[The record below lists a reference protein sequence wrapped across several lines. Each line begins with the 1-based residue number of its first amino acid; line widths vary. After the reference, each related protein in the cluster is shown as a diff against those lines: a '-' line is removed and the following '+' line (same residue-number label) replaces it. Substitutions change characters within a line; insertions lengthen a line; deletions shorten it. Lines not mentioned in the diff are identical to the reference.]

1 MNQKQEYLIGIDVGS
16 TTTKIVV
23 LQKEDETIVYSEYAR
38 HHAELARS
46 VCALLEHGKQHI
58 PAGSSLRMAFT
69 GSGSKPLAEAAGVPF
84 VQEVVANSLAVM
96 KYYPSAKTAIELGG
110 QDAKVIFFRQNKKTG
125 RLEVSDMRMNGSCAG
140 GTGAFIDE
148 IAALL
153 QVKPEDYESLAEQ
166 GTQLYDISGRC
177 GVYAKTDIQPLLNQ
191 GVRKEDIA
199 LSALHAISK
208 QTIGGLAQGLTMAP
222 PIIFEG
228 GPLCFHPT
236 LVQAFREKL
245 ELKDEDILIPEQPE
259 LMVALGASLY
269 SGTAACAPEKE
280 GSQEVDLN
288 RCIYRIRA
296 LIGRSTA
303 QESGSLSGPF
313 FETEKEYRDFLV
325 RHPLYED
332 KHIFRKLDT
341 GTDAECYLGVDCGS
355 TTTKFVLVDEKQR
368 ILYSFYANNGG
379 DPISVLKKGLIEMEE
394 KFAEEGV
401 TLHVKGMATTG
412 YGELLAAKAFRADA
426 HIVETVAHARASAKY
441 LEDATFI
448 LDIGGQDMKA
458 IWLDD
463 GIITDIVVNEACSA
477 GCGSFLENFAKNMG
491 VPVPEIA
498 ERAFAAKHP
507 AELGSRCTVFM
518 NSRIITEQKNGREVN
533 DILAGLC
540 RSIIENVFTKV
551 IRISNLDSLGD
562 RIVVQGGTFCNDAVL
577 CAIEQY
583 IGREVVRAPYPGLMG
598 AIGAAHTAME
608 KAARTQEPSSF
619 IGFEALHDFTFTQVN
634 GLVCSGCGNH
644 CRRSVVTFSTGDN
657 WITGNRCDRGS
668 VLNPGELE
676 AFLESQKEQPGEKH
690 IQKITPA
697 QRSISPKETASGK
710 TVSGKDAFS
719 VQEEGQVSAEYIESV
734 SELRTA
740 EENLSIVDKA
750 AATMKDTAANAADL
764 ITAAVKDKAAN
775 AADKVTT
782 AVRDTAV
789 NAADKVTTAVRDTA
803 VNAADKVTT
812 AVRDTAVN
820 AGNSVAA
827 AVIDTATG
835 AADRV
840 SVAVKD
846 TRDSAASAA
855 DKVSSAMKEKAA
867 NVADKVPSIV
877 KDTAVSAAD
886 RVTSTAAS
894 AADKVTA
901 TVKNTAAAAS
911 DIVSSQS
918 KKSKAAYTEKSSGN
932 TAPERRKKGT
942 DLFKVRKAL
951 LQRKYPF
958 KQVDSKKNVTIGLP
972 FVLAYWETLPFWR
985 TFWSALGFD
994 VLVSPESTRPI
1005 YEKGLHAVTS
1015 DTECFPGKLVHGHI
1029 RWLEQNGADR
1039 IFFPSI
1045 STRKS
1050 ENTEST
1056 SVSMCGIVKGF
1067 PLVIKNSDN
1076 PEERGDVKYDVPIF
1090 FWYTDV
1096 DRERQLS
1103 KFMKETFG
1111 IPVKLVRRAIHE
1123 GQAAQDSYRD
1133 QLLAQGQKVLDR
1145 IRKAPA
1151 EKPGAVVLAARPYQN
1166 DDLVNHNIPE
1176 MFTDQGI
1183 NVLTADSIPGLDKID
1198 LSKSRLDV
1206 VNNYHARMLGSAIY
1220 AAQHPNLEYVQI
1232 VSFGC
1237 GHDAYLSDEIIRMM
1251 KEIAGK
1257 TPLILKV
1264 DESDIRGPLS
1274 IRIRSFISSV
1284 KMKRRKALQ
1293 TEMLS
1298 KKKQQNSPDETPVF
1312 PPQKQDISELKKGA
1326 PAPRRF
1332 RPGEVR
1338 ELSDPY
1344 PQKFNKEDIADTVVF
1359 VPNTSHAF
1367 SRLMAAVFA
1376 AQKVHTVPLP
1386 IGRERAIELGKRY
1399 VHNDICFPAQVVIGE
1414 ALQALEDPRYEGRK
1428 KAVMMGKYIGC
1439 CRLTHYG
1446 ALLRKALDDA
1456 GHTDVSIITN
1466 DDVDYHNLHPGFKLN
1481 MQAMIKISFALPMID
1496 ALEDLLRK
1504 MRPYET
1510 VKGISN
1516 KTFDKAID
1524 VLMES
1529 IEKGGVGRMKKG
1541 FEKAIHLMKKVPY
1554 DRSNPRPTVLIV
1566 GEYLLNFHPG
1576 ANHDIEDYLEK
1587 NGFEIIEAKM
1597 ADVIQKTYFVRR
1609 EQAKNYGVKKSIVER
1624 GFLDVVEQVFNTSHD
1639 FVESVAKQHP
1649 LFEPAAK
1656 LKDAARASDP
1666 IIPRAYDSGEGILIP
1681 AEIIERAREG
1691 CRAFV
1696 ILQPFGCIPNH
1707 VVGRGISRRLKEMF
1721 PDIQL
1726 LPLDYDPDV
1735 SFVNVENR
1743 LQMLVMNIRSA
1754 V

>member
-1 MNQKQEYLIGIDVGS
+1 MNQKQKYLIGMDVGS

-23 LQKEDETIVYSEYAR
+23 LRQSDEEIVYSEYAR

-46 VCALLEHGKQHI
+46 VCTLLEHGKESI
-58 PAGSSLRMAFT
+58 PAGSSLQIAFT
-69 GSGSKPLAEAAGVPF
+69 GSGSKPLADAAGVPF

-96 KYYPSAKTAIELGG
+96 KYYPTARTAIELGG
-110 QDAKVIFFRQNKKTG
+110 QDAKVIFFRRSRKAG

-153 QVKPEDYESLAEQ
+153 QVKPEDYESLAER

-269 SGTAACAPEKE
+269 AGTPAAA
-280 GSQEVDLN
+280 GGNFDID

-296 LIGRSTA
+296 LIGRRDVDE
-303 QESGSLSGPF
+303 ESSKAGPF
-313 FETEKEYRDFLV
+313 FASEEEYQAFLR

-341 GTDAECYLGVDCGS
+341 GTSADCYLGVDCGS
-355 TTTKFVLVDEKQR
+355 TTTKFVLLDEKER

-379 DPISVLKKGLIEMEE
+379 DPISVLRKGLLEMEE
-394 KFAEEGV
+394 KFAREGI
-401 TLHVKGMATTG
+401 TLHVRGMATTG
-412 YGELLAAKAFRADA
+412 YGELLAAKAFRADT

-491 VPVPEIA
+491 VSTTEIA
-498 ERAFAAKHP
+498 ERAFKAEHP
-507 AELGSRCTVFM
+507 AVLGSRCTVFM

-551 IRISNLDSLGD
+551 IRISSLDSLGD

-608 KAARTQEPSSF
+608 KVRRTNAQSSSF
-619 IGFEALHDFTFTQVN
+619 IGFDALHAFTFTQVN
-634 GLVCSGCGNH
+634 GLVCSGCQNH
-644 CRRSVVTFSTGDN
+644 CRRSVVTFSTGDT
-657 WITGNRCDRGS
+657 WITGNRCERGS
-668 VLNPGELE
+668 ILNPGELE
-676 AFLESQKEQPGEKH
+676 AFLASQEH
-690 IQKITPA
+690 IQEEKPVQKALPAHRTISMQSEEEGESEPSAAGPAASGPSQRQAETPA
-697 QRSISPKETASGK
+697 EHKHS
-710 TVSGKDAFS
+710 
-719 VQEEGQVSAEYIESV
+719 ESV
-734 SELRTA
+734 L
-740 EENLSIVDKA
+740 DKVTVA
-750 AATMKDTAANAADL
+750 VKDTAA
-764 ITAAVKDKAAN
+764 T
-775 AADKVTT
+775 
-782 AVRDTAV
+782 
-789 NAADKVTTAVRDTA
+789 
-803 VNAADKVTT
+803 
-812 AVRDTAVN
+812 
-820 AGNSVAA
+820 
-827 AVIDTATG
+827 

-840 SVAVKD
+840 SAAVKD
-846 TRDSAASAA
+846 TAATAADRVSTAVTDTAASAA
-855 DKVSSAMKEKAA
+855 NMVAA
-867 NVADKVPSIV
+867 AVAETAATAA
-877 KDTAVSAAD
+877 DTAVSAAD
-886 RVTSTAAS
+886 RVTETVRVKASSAADKVTHTVKDTAASAVNKVPAAVKDTAAS
-894 AADKVTA
+894 AADRVTA
-901 TVKNTAAAAS
+901 AVKNTASAAS
-911 DIVSSQS
+911 GVKKAVSERDA
-918 KKSKAAYTEKSSGN
+918 KKNAASASG
-932 TAPERRKKGT
+932 TPKKKKRGT
-942 DLFKVRKAL
+942 DLFKVRKTFL
-951 LQRKYPF
+951 LREYPF
-958 KQVDSKKNVTIGLP
+958 RQVDSRKNITIGLP
-972 FVLAYWETLPFWR
+972 LVLAYWETLPFWK

-1015 DTECFPGKLVHGHI
+1015 DTECFPAKLVHGHI

-1076 PEERGDVKYDVPIF
+1076 PEDRGDVKYDVPVF
-1090 FWYTDV
+1090 FWYTDA

-1103 KFMKETFG
+1103 IFMKDTFG
-1111 IPVKLVRRAIHE
+1111 IPAKIVRKAIRE
-1123 GQAAQDSYRD
+1123 GQSAQDTYREK
-1133 QLLAQGQKVLDR
+1133 LLEQGQKVLDG

-1151 EKPGAVVLAARPYQN
+1151 EAPGAVVLAARPYQN

-1176 MFTDQGI
+1176 MFIEQGI
-1183 NVLTADSIPGLDKID
+1183 SVLTADSIPGLDRID

-1220 AAQHPNLEYVQI
+1220 AARHPNLEYVQI

-1237 GHDAYLSDEIIRMM
+1237 GHDAYLSDEIIRLM

-1274 IRIRSFISSV
+1274 IRVRSFISSV

-1293 TEMLS
+1293 LQMLS
-1298 KKKQQNSPDETPVF
+1298 ARKRREDPDAVPVF
-1312 PPQKQDISELKKGA
+1312 PAQRQDISELKKGV
-1326 PAPRRF
+1326 PAPRPF

-1338 ELSDPY
+1338 DLPDPY
-1344 PQKFNKEDIADTVVF
+1344 PQKFLKEDIEDSVVF

-1414 ALQALEDPRYEGRK
+1414 ALQALEDPQYEGMK

-1456 GHTDVSIITN
+1456 GHTDVPIITN

-1481 MQAMIKISFALPMID
+1481 LQASIKIAFALPMID

-1510 VKGISN
+1510 VEGIAD
-1516 KTFDKAID
+1516 KTFEKALD
-1524 VLMES
+1524 VLMDA
-1529 IEKGGVGRMKKG
+1529 IEHGGVGKMKKG
-1541 FEKAIHLMKKVPY
+1541 FEKAIRLMKKVPY
-1554 DRSNPRPTVLIV
+1554 DRSDPRPTVLIV

-1576 ANHDIEDYLEK
+1576 ANHDIEAYLEK

-1609 EQAKNYGVKKSIVER
+1609 EQAKDYGVKKSIVER
-1624 GFLDVVEQVFNTSHD
+1624 GYLDLVEQIFNTSHD
-1639 FVESVAKQHP
+1639 FVASVAKQHP

-1656 LKDAARASDP
+1656 LTDVAKASDP

-1743 LQMLVMNIRSA
+1743 LQMLIMNMQASS
-1754 V
+1754 VS

>member
-1 MNQKQEYLIGIDVGS
+1 MNQKQKYLIGMDVGS

-23 LQKEDETIVYSEYAR
+23 LRQSDEEIVYSEYAR

-46 VCALLEHGKQHI
+46 VCTLLEHGKEAI
-58 PAGSSLRMAFT
+58 PAGSSLQIAFT
-69 GSGSKPLAEAAGVPF
+69 GSGSKPLADAAGVPF

-96 KYYPSAKTAIELGG
+96 KYYPTARTAIELGG
-110 QDAKVIFFRQNKKTG
+110 QDAKVIFFRRSRKAG

-153 QVKPEDYESLAEQ
+153 QVKPEDYESLAER

-269 SGTAACAPEKE
+269 AGTPAAA
-280 GSQEVDLN
+280 GGNFDID

-296 LIGRSTA
+296 LIGRRDVDE
-303 QESGSLSGPF
+303 ESSKAGPF
-313 FETEKEYRDFLV
+313 FASEEEYQAFLR

-341 GTDAECYLGVDCGS
+341 GTSADCYLGVDCGS
-355 TTTKFVLVDEKQR
+355 TTTKFVLLDEKER

-379 DPISVLKKGLIEMEE
+379 DPISVLRKGLLEMEE
-394 KFAEEGV
+394 KFAREGI
-401 TLHVKGMATTG
+401 TLHVRGMATTG
-412 YGELLAAKAFRADA
+412 YGELLAAKAFRADT

-491 VPVPEIA
+491 VSTTEIA
-498 ERAFAAKHP
+498 ERAFKAEHP
-507 AELGSRCTVFM
+507 AVLGSRCTVFM

-551 IRISNLDSLGD
+551 IRISSLDSLGD

-608 KAARTQEPSSF
+608 KVRRTNAQSSSF
-619 IGFEALHDFTFTQVN
+619 IGFDALHAFTFTQVN
-634 GLVCSGCGNH
+634 GLVCSGCQNH
-644 CRRSVVTFSTGDN
+644 CRRSVVTFSTGDT
-657 WITGNRCDRGS
+657 WITGNRCERGS
-668 VLNPGELE
+668 ILNPGELE
-676 AFLESQKEQPGEKH
+676 AFLASQEH
-690 IQKITPA
+690 IQEEKPVQKALPAHRTISRQSEEAGESEPSAAGPAASGPSQRQAETPA
-697 QRSISPKETASGK
+697 EHKHS
-710 TVSGKDAFS
+710 
-719 VQEEGQVSAEYIESV
+719 ESV
-734 SELRTA
+734 L
-740 EENLSIVDKA
+740 DKVTIA
-750 AATMKDTAANAADL
+750 VKDTAA
-764 ITAAVKDKAAN
+764 T
-775 AADKVTT
+775 
-782 AVRDTAV
+782 
-789 NAADKVTTAVRDTA
+789 
-803 VNAADKVTT
+803 
-812 AVRDTAVN
+812 
-820 AGNSVAA
+820 
-827 AVIDTATG
+827 

-840 SVAVKD
+840 SAAVKD
-846 TRDSAASAA
+846 TAASAA
-855 DKVSSAMKEKAA
+855 DRVSTAVTDTAASAA
-867 NVADKVPSIV
+867 NMVAAAVAETAATAA
-877 KDTAVSAAD
+877 DTAVSAAD
-886 RVTSTAAS
+886 RVTETVRVKASSAADKVTHTVKDTAASAVNKVPAAVKDTAAS
-894 AADKVTA
+894 AADRVTA
-901 TVKNTAAAAS
+901 AVKNTASAASGVKKAVSERDAKKNAAAAS
-911 DIVSSQS
+911 GTL
-918 KKSKAAYTEKSSGN
+918 KK
-932 TAPERRKKGT
+932 KKRGT
-942 DLFKVRKAL
+942 DLFKVRKTFL
-951 LQRKYPF
+951 LREYPF
-958 KQVDSKKNVTIGLP
+958 RQVDSRKNITIGLP
-972 FVLAYWETLPFWR
+972 LVLAYWETLPFWR

-1076 PEERGDVKYDVPIF
+1076 PENRGDVKYDVPVF
-1090 FWYTDV
+1090 FWYTDA

-1103 KFMKETFG
+1103 IFMKDTFG
-1111 IPVKLVRRAIHE
+1111 IPAKTVRQAIRE
-1123 GQAAQDSYRD
+1123 GQSAQDTYREK
-1133 QLLAQGQKVLDR
+1133 LLEQGQKVLDG

-1151 EKPGAVVLAARPYQN
+1151 EAPGAVVLAARPYQN

-1176 MFTDQGI
+1176 MFIKQGI
-1183 NVLTADSIPGLDKID
+1183 SVLTADSIPGLDRID

-1220 AAQHPNLEYVQI
+1220 AARHPNLEYVQI

-1237 GHDAYLSDEIIRMM
+1237 GHDAYLSDEIIRLM

-1274 IRIRSFISSV
+1274 IRVRSFISSV

-1293 TEMLS
+1293 LQMLS
-1298 KKKQQNSPDETPVF
+1298 ARKRRVDPDAVPVF
-1312 PPQKQDISELKKGA
+1312 PAQRQDISELKKGT
-1326 PAPRRF
+1326 PAPRPF

-1338 ELSDPY
+1338 DLPDPY
-1344 PQKFNKEDIADTVVF
+1344 PQKFLKEDIEDSVVF

-1414 ALQALEDPRYEGRK
+1414 ALQALEDPQYEGMK

-1456 GHTDVSIITN
+1456 GHTDVPIITN

-1481 MQAMIKISFALPMID
+1481 LQASIKIAFALPMID

-1510 VKGISN
+1510 VEGIAD
-1516 KTFDKAID
+1516 KTFEKALD
-1524 VLMES
+1524 VLMDA
-1529 IEKGGVGRMKKG
+1529 IEHGGVGKMKKG
-1541 FEKAIHLMKKVPY
+1541 FEKAIRLMKKVPY
-1554 DRSNPRPTVLIV
+1554 DRSDPRPTVLIV

-1576 ANHDIEDYLEK
+1576 ANHDIEAYLEK

-1609 EQAKNYGVKKSIVER
+1609 EQAKDYGVKKSIVER
-1624 GFLDVVEQVFNTSHD
+1624 GYLDLVEQIFNTSHD
-1639 FVESVAKQHP
+1639 FVASVAKQHP

-1656 LKDAARASDP
+1656 LTDVAKASDP

-1743 LQMLVMNIRSA
+1743 LQMLIMNMQASS
-1754 V
+1754 VS

>member
-1 MNQKQEYLIGIDVGS
+1 MNEKQEFLIGMDVGS

-23 LQKEDETIVYSEYAR
+23 LRKSDEEIVYSEYAR

-46 VCALLEHGKQHI
+46 VCTLLEHGKEHI
-58 PAGSSLRMAFT
+58 PSGSIIRIAFT
-69 GSGSKPLAEAAGVPF
+69 GSGSKPLADAAGVPF

-153 QVKPEDYESLAEQ
+153 QVQPEEYESLAER

-191 GVRKEDIA
+191 GVSKEDIA

-245 ELKDEDILIPEQPE
+245 ELGDEDILIPEQPE

-269 SGTAACAPEKE
+269 AGTSGNNAGTSAEETVLLDIDK
-280 GSQEVDLN
+280 
-288 RCIYRIRA
+288 CIYRIRA
-296 LIGRSTA
+296 LIGRRDIEE
-303 QESGSLSGPF
+303 ESSKSGPF
-313 FETEKEYRDFLV
+313 FATEADYQAFLR

-332 KHIFRKLDT
+332 KNIFRKLDA
-341 GTDAECYLGVDCGS
+341 GTDTDCYLGVDCGS
-355 TTTKFVLVDEKQR
+355 TTTKFVLVDEKER

-379 DPISVLKKGLIEMEE
+379 DPISVLKKGLIEMEK
-394 KFAEEGV
+394 KFSEEGIRLNV
-401 TLHVKGMATTG
+401 RGMATTG
-412 YGELLAAKAFRADA
+412 YGELLAAKAFRADT
-426 HIVETVAHARASAKY
+426 HVVETVAHARASAKY

-458 IWLDD
+458 IWIDD

-491 VPVPEIA
+491 VSTTEIA
-498 ERAFAAKHP
+498 ERAFAASHP
-507 AELGSRCTVFM
+507 AVLGSRCTVFM

-551 IRISNLDSLGD
+551 IRISSLDSLGD

-608 KAARTQEPSSF
+608 KARRTGAPSTF
-619 IGFEALHDFTFTQVN
+619 IGFHALHDFTFTQVN
-634 GLVCSGCGNH
+634 GLVCQGCANH
-644 CRRSVVTFSTGDN
+644 CRRSVITFSTGDT
-657 WITGNRCDRGS
+657 WITGNRCERGS
-668 VLNPGELE
+668 ILNPGELE
-676 AFLESQKEQPGEKH
+676 AFLASQSGGQEDKPLQRAV
-690 IQKITPA
+690 PA
-697 QRSISPKETASGK
+697 QRTISGHSAGTEETGEIKSGD
-710 TVSGKDAFS
+710 TGSESTGNESLQRQS
-719 VQEEGQVSAEYIESV
+719 VINAEEK
-734 SELRTA
+734 TA
-740 EENLSIVDKA
+740 ETVLDKVTFA
-750 AATMKDTAANAADL
+750 VKDTAA
-764 ITAAVKDKAAN
+764 
-775 AADKVTT
+775 
-782 AVRDTAV
+782 
-789 NAADKVTTAVRDTA
+789 
-803 VNAADKVTT
+803 
-812 AVRDTAVN
+812 
-820 AGNSVAA
+820 S
-827 AVIDTATG
+827 

-840 SVAVKD
+840 STAVAGTAAGAVNLVAAAVVDKAVTAADTAASAADKVGAAVKETAASAAD
-846 TRDSAASAA
+846 KVGAAVKETAASAA
-855 DKVSSAMKEKAA
+855 DKVSAAVKETAASA
-867 NVADKVPSIV
+867 ADKV
-877 KDTAVSAAD
+877 SAAVKETVASAVD
-886 RVTSTAAS
+886 RVPVPVKETAAS
-894 AADKVTA
+894 AADKVTTA
-901 TVKNTAAAAS
+901 VKNTAAAAS
-911 DIVSSQS
+911 GIKKPVSFPQV
-918 KKSKAAYTEKSSGN
+918 KKNTAALSSGSAAQ
-932 TAPERRKKGT
+932 TKKKGT
-942 DLFKVRKAL
+942 DLFKVRKTFL
-951 LQRKYPF
+951 LREYPF
-958 KQVDSKKNVTIGLP
+958 TQVDGKKNVTIGLP
-972 FVLAYWETLPFWR
+972 LVLAYWETLPFWR
-985 TFWSALGFD
+985 TFWKALGFD

-1067 PLVIKNSDN
+1067 PLVVKNSDN
-1076 PEERGDVKYDVPIF
+1076 PEERGDVKYDVPVF
-1090 FWYTDV
+1090 FWYTDA

-1103 KFMKETFG
+1103 KFMKDTFG
-1111 IPVKLVRRAIHE
+1111 IPAKTVRKAIRE
-1123 GQAAQDSYRD
+1123 GQSAQDTYRD
-1133 QLLAQGQKVLDR
+1133 NLLEQGRKVLER
-1145 IRKAPA
+1145 IKKAPA
-1151 EKPGAVVLAARPYQN
+1151 EEPGAVVLAARPYQN
-1166 DDLVNHNIPE
+1166 DDLVNHSIPE
-1176 MFTDQGI
+1176 MFTGQGI
-1183 NVLTADSIPGLDKID
+1183 SVLTADSIPGLDKID
-1198 LSKSRLDV
+1198 LSRSRLDV

-1293 TEMLS
+1293 LQMISAE
-1298 KKKQQNSPDETPVF
+1298 KRRENPDEVPVF
-1312 PPQKQDISELKKGA
+1312 PAQKQDISELKKGV
-1326 PAPRRF
+1326 PAPRPF

-1338 ELSDPY
+1338 DLKDPY
-1344 PQKFNKEDIADTVVF
+1344 PQKFQKEDIEDSVVF

-1376 AQKVHTVPLP
+1376 AQKVRTVPLP

-1414 ALQALEDPRYEGRK
+1414 ALQAIEDPRYAGKK

-1456 GHTDVSIITN
+1456 GHTDVPIITN

-1481 MQAMIKISFALPMID
+1481 LQAMIKIAYALPMID

-1510 VKGISN
+1510 VEGIAD
-1516 KTFDKAID
+1516 KTFDQALD
-1524 VLMES
+1524 VLMDS
-1529 IEKGGVGRMKKG
+1529 IEHGGVGKMKKG
-1541 FEKAIHLMKKVPY
+1541 FEKAIRLMKKVPY

-1576 ANHDIEDYLEK
+1576 ANHDIEAYLER

-1609 EQAKNYGVKKSIVER
+1609 EQAKDYGVKKSIVER
-1624 GFLDVVEQVFNTSHD
+1624 GYLDLVEQLFNASHD
-1639 FVESVAKQHP
+1639 FVASAAKQHP

-1656 LKDAARASDP
+1656 LTDVAKASDP

-1707 VVGRGISRRLKEMF
+1707 VVGRGISKRLKEMF

-1754 V
+1754 VAE

>member
-1 MNQKQEYLIGIDVGS
+1 MNQKQKYLIGMDVGS

-23 LQKEDETIVYSEYAR
+23 LRQSDEEIVYSEYAR

-46 VCALLEHGKQHI
+46 VCTLLEHGKESI
-58 PAGSSLRMAFT
+58 PAGSSLQIAFT
-69 GSGSKPLAEAAGVPF
+69 GSGSKPLADAAGVPF

-96 KYYPSAKTAIELGG
+96 KYYPTARTAIELGG
-110 QDAKVIFFRQNKKTG
+110 QDAKVIFFRRSRKAG

-153 QVKPEDYESLAEQ
+153 QVKPEDYESLAER

-269 SGTAACAPEKE
+269 AGTPAAA
-280 GSQEVDLN
+280 GGNFDID

-296 LIGRSTA
+296 LIGRRDVEE
-303 QESGSLSGPF
+303 ESSKAGPF
-313 FETEKEYRDFLV
+313 FASEEEYQAFLR

-341 GTDAECYLGVDCGS
+341 GTSADCYLGVDCGS
-355 TTTKFVLVDEKQR
+355 TTTKFVLLDEKER

-379 DPISVLKKGLIEMEE
+379 DPISVLRKGLLEMEE
-394 KFAEEGV
+394 KFAREGI
-401 TLHVKGMATTG
+401 TLHVRGMATTG
-412 YGELLAAKAFRADA
+412 YGELLAAKAFRADT

-491 VPVPEIA
+491 VSTTEIA
-498 ERAFAAKHP
+498 ERAFKAEHP
-507 AELGSRCTVFM
+507 AVLGSRCTVFM

-551 IRISNLDSLGD
+551 IRISSLDSLGD

-608 KAARTQEPSSF
+608 KVRRTNAQSSSF
-619 IGFEALHDFTFTQVN
+619 IGFDALHAFTFTQVN
-634 GLVCSGCGNH
+634 GLVCSGCQNH
-644 CRRSVVTFSTGDN
+644 CRRSVVTFSTGDT
-657 WITGNRCDRGS
+657 WITGNRCERGS
-668 VLNPGELE
+668 ILNPGELE
-676 AFLESQKEQPGEKH
+676 AFLASQEH
-690 IQKITPA
+690 IQEEKPVQKALPA
-697 QRSISPKETASGK
+697 HRTISMQSEEEGESEPSAAGPAASGP
-710 TVSGKDAFS
+710 S
-719 VQEEGQVSAEYIESV
+719 QRQAEPPAEHKHSESV
-734 SELRTA
+734 L
-740 EENLSIVDKA
+740 DKVTVA
-750 AATMKDTAANAADL
+750 VKDTAA
-764 ITAAVKDKAAN
+764 T
-775 AADKVTT
+775 
-782 AVRDTAV
+782 
-789 NAADKVTTAVRDTA
+789 
-803 VNAADKVTT
+803 
-812 AVRDTAVN
+812 
-820 AGNSVAA
+820 
-827 AVIDTATG
+827 

-840 SVAVKD
+840 SAAVKD
-846 TRDSAASAA
+846 TAATAADRVSTAVTDTAASAA
-855 DKVSSAMKEKAA
+855 NMVAA
-867 NVADKVPSIV
+867 AVAETAATAA
-877 KDTAVSAAD
+877 DTAVSAAD
-886 RVTSTAAS
+886 RVTETVRVKASSAADKVTHTVKDTAASAVNKVPAAVKDTAAS
-894 AADKVTA
+894 AADRVTA
-901 TVKNTAAAAS
+901 AVKNTASAAS
-911 DIVSSQS
+911 GVKKAVSERDA
-918 KKSKAAYTEKSSGN
+918 KKNAASASG
-932 TAPERRKKGT
+932 TPKKKKRGT
-942 DLFKVRKAL
+942 DLFKVRKTFL
-951 LQRKYPF
+951 LREYPF
-958 KQVDSKKNVTIGLP
+958 RQVDSRKNITIGLP
-972 FVLAYWETLPFWR
+972 LVLAYWETLPFWR

-1050 ENTEST
+1050 ENTETT

-1076 PEERGDVKYDVPIF
+1076 PEDRGDVKYDVPVF
-1090 FWYTDV
+1090 FWYTDA

-1103 KFMKETFG
+1103 IFMKDTFG
-1111 IPVKLVRRAIHE
+1111 IPAKIVRKAIRE
-1123 GQAAQDSYRD
+1123 GQSAQDTYREK
-1133 QLLAQGQKVLDR
+1133 LLEQGQKVLDG

-1151 EKPGAVVLAARPYQN
+1151 EAPGAVVLAARPYQN

-1176 MFTDQGI
+1176 MFIEQGI
-1183 NVLTADSIPGLDKID
+1183 SVLTADSIPGLDRID

-1220 AAQHPNLEYVQI
+1220 AARHPNLEYVQI

-1237 GHDAYLSDEIIRMM
+1237 GHDAYLSDEIIRLM

-1274 IRIRSFISSV
+1274 IRVRSFISSV

-1293 TEMLS
+1293 LQMLS
-1298 KKKQQNSPDETPVF
+1298 ARKRREDPDAVPVF
-1312 PPQKQDISELKKGA
+1312 PAQRQDISELKKGV
-1326 PAPRRF
+1326 PAPRPF

-1338 ELSDPY
+1338 DLPDPY
-1344 PQKFNKEDIADTVVF
+1344 PQKFLKEDIEDSVVF

-1414 ALQALEDPRYEGRK
+1414 ALQALEDPQYEGMK

-1456 GHTDVSIITN
+1456 GHTDVPIITN

-1481 MQAMIKISFALPMID
+1481 LQASIKIAFALAMID

-1510 VKGISN
+1510 VEGIAD
-1516 KTFDKAID
+1516 KTFEKALD
-1524 VLMES
+1524 VLMDA
-1529 IEKGGVGRMKKG
+1529 IEHGGVGKMKKG
-1541 FEKAIHLMKKVPY
+1541 FEKAIRLMKKVPY

-1576 ANHDIEDYLEK
+1576 ANHDIEAYLEK

-1609 EQAKNYGVKKSIVER
+1609 EQAKDYGVKKSIVER
-1624 GFLDVVEQVFNTSHD
+1624 GYLDLVEQIFNTSHD
-1639 FVESVAKQHP
+1639 FVASVAKQHP

-1656 LKDAARASDP
+1656 LTDVAKASDP

-1743 LQMLVMNIRSA
+1743 LQMLIMNMRASS
-1754 V
+1754 VS

>member
-1 MNQKQEYLIGIDVGS
+1 MNEKQEFLIGMDVGS

-23 LQKEDETIVYSEYAR
+23 LRKSDEEIVYSEYAR

-46 VCALLEHGKQHI
+46 VCTLLEHGKEHI
-58 PAGSSLRMAFT
+58 PADSIIRIAFT
-69 GSGSKPLAEAAGVPF
+69 GSGSKPLADAAGVPF

-153 QVKPEDYESLAEQ
+153 QVQPEEYESLAER

-191 GVRKEDIA
+191 GVSKEDIA

-245 ELKDEDILIPEQPE
+245 ELGDEDILIPEQPE

-269 SGTAACAPEKE
+269 AGTSGNNAGTSAEETVLLDIDK
-280 GSQEVDLN
+280 
-288 RCIYRIRA
+288 CIYRIRA
-296 LIGRSTA
+296 LIGRRDIEE
-303 QESGSLSGPF
+303 ESSKSGPF
-313 FETEKEYRDFLV
+313 FATEADYKAFLR

-332 KHIFRKLDT
+332 KNIFRKLDA
-341 GTDAECYLGVDCGS
+341 GTDTDCYLGVDCGS
-355 TTTKFVLVDEKQR
+355 TTTKFVLVDEKER

-379 DPISVLKKGLIEMEE
+379 DPISVLKKGLIEMEK
-394 KFAEEGV
+394 KFSEEGIRLNV
-401 TLHVKGMATTG
+401 RGMATTG
-412 YGELLAAKAFRADA
+412 YGELLAAKAFRADT
-426 HIVETVAHARASAKY
+426 HVVETVAHARASAKY

-458 IWLDD
+458 IWIDD

-491 VPVPEIA
+491 VSTTEIA
-498 ERAFAAKHP
+498 ERAFAASHP
-507 AELGSRCTVFM
+507 AVLGSRCTVFM

-551 IRISNLDSLGD
+551 IRISSLDSLGD

-608 KAARTQEPSSF
+608 KARRTGAPSTF
-619 IGFEALHDFTFTQVN
+619 IGFHALHDFTFTQVN
-634 GLVCSGCGNH
+634 GLVCQGCANH
-644 CRRSVVTFSTGDN
+644 CRRSVITFSTGDT
-657 WITGNRCDRGS
+657 WITGNRCERGS
-668 VLNPGELE
+668 ILNPGELE
-676 AFLESQKEQPGEKH
+676 AFLASQSGGQEDKPLQRAV
-690 IQKITPA
+690 PA
-697 QRSISPKETASGK
+697 QRTISGHSAGTEETGEIKSGDTGSESTGNESLQK
-710 TVSGKDAFS
+710 QS
-719 VQEEGQVSAEYIESV
+719 VINAEEK
-734 SELRTA
+734 TA
-740 EENLSIVDKA
+740 ETVLDKVTFA
-750 AATMKDTAANAADL
+750 VKDTAA
-764 ITAAVKDKAAN
+764 
-775 AADKVTT
+775 
-782 AVRDTAV
+782 
-789 NAADKVTTAVRDTA
+789 
-803 VNAADKVTT
+803 
-812 AVRDTAVN
+812 
-820 AGNSVAA
+820 S
-827 AVIDTATG
+827 

-840 SVAVKD
+840 STAVAGTAAGAVNLVAAAVVDKAVTAADTAASAADKVGAAVKETAASAADKVGAAVKD
-846 TRDSAASAA
+846 TAASAA
-855 DKVSSAMKEKAA
+855 DKVSAA
-867 NVADKVPSIV
+867 V
-877 KDTAVSAAD
+877 KDTAASAADKVSAAVKETAASAVD
-886 RVTSTAAS
+886 RVPVPVKETAAS
-894 AADKVTA
+894 AADKVTTA
-901 TVKNTAAAAS
+901 VKNTAAAAS
-911 DIVSSQS
+911 GIKKPVSFPQV
-918 KKSKAAYTEKSSGN
+918 KKNTAALSSGSAAQ
-932 TAPERRKKGT
+932 TKKKGT
-942 DLFKVRKAL
+942 DLFKVRKTFL
-951 LQRKYPF
+951 LREYPF
-958 KQVDSKKNVTIGLP
+958 TQVDGKKNVTIGLP
-972 FVLAYWETLPFWR
+972 LVLAYWETLPFWR
-985 TFWSALGFD
+985 TFWKALGFD

-1067 PLVIKNSDN
+1067 PLVVKNSDN
-1076 PEERGDVKYDVPIF
+1076 PEERGDVKYDVPVF
-1090 FWYTDV
+1090 FWYTDA

-1103 KFMKETFG
+1103 KYMKDTFG
-1111 IPVKLVRRAIHE
+1111 IPAKTVRKAIRE
-1123 GQAAQDSYRD
+1123 GQSAQDTYRD
-1133 QLLAQGQKVLDR
+1133 NLLEQGRKVLER
-1145 IRKAPA
+1145 IKKAPA
-1151 EKPGAVVLAARPYQN
+1151 EEPGAVVLAARPYQN
-1166 DDLVNHNIPE
+1166 DDLVNHSIPE
-1176 MFTDQGI
+1176 MFTGQGI
-1183 NVLTADSIPGLDKID
+1183 SVLTADSIPGLDKID
-1198 LSKSRLDV
+1198 LSRSRLDV

-1293 TEMLS
+1293 LQMISAE
-1298 KKKQQNSPDETPVF
+1298 KRRENPDEVPVF
-1312 PPQKQDISELKKGA
+1312 PAQKQDISELKKGV
-1326 PAPRRF
+1326 PAPRPF

-1338 ELSDPY
+1338 DLKDPY
-1344 PQKFNKEDIADTVVF
+1344 PQKFQKEDIEDSVVF

-1414 ALQALEDPRYEGRK
+1414 ALQAIEDPRYAGKK

-1456 GHTDVSIITN
+1456 GHTDVPIITN

-1481 MQAMIKISFALPMID
+1481 LQAMIKIAYALPMID

-1510 VKGISN
+1510 VEGIAD
-1516 KTFDKAID
+1516 KTFDQALD
-1524 VLMES
+1524 VLMDS
-1529 IEKGGVGRMKKG
+1529 IEHGGVGKMKKG
-1541 FEKAIHLMKKVPY
+1541 FEKAIRLMKKVPY

-1576 ANHDIEDYLEK
+1576 ANHDIEAYLER

-1609 EQAKNYGVKKSIVER
+1609 EQAKDYGVKKSIVER
-1624 GFLDVVEQVFNTSHD
+1624 GYLDLVEQLFNASHD
-1639 FVESVAKQHP
+1639 FVASAAKQHP

-1656 LKDAARASDP
+1656 LTDVAKASDP

-1707 VVGRGISRRLKEMF
+1707 VVGRGISKRLKEMF

-1754 V
+1754 VAE

>member
-1 MNQKQEYLIGIDVGS
+1 MNGKQEFLIGMDVGS

-23 LQKEDETIVYSEYAR
+23 LRKSDEEIVYSEYAR

-46 VCALLEHGKQHI
+46 VCTLLEHGKEHI
-58 PAGSSLRMAFT
+58 PSGSIIRIAFT
-69 GSGSKPLAEAAGVPF
+69 GSGSKPLADAAGVPF

-153 QVKPEDYESLAEQ
+153 QVQPEEYESLAER

-191 GVRKEDIA
+191 GVSKEDIA

-245 ELKDEDILIPEQPE
+245 ELGDEDILIPEQPE
-259 LMVALGASLY
+259 LMVALGAALY
-269 SGTAACAPEKE
+269 AGTPGKNAGTSIEDPVPFDIDK
-280 GSQEVDLN
+280 
-288 RCIYRIRA
+288 CIYRIRA
-296 LIGRSTA
+296 LIGRRDVEE
-303 QESGSLSGPF
+303 ESSKSGPF
-313 FETEKEYRDFLV
+313 FSTEADYQAFLR

-332 KHIFRKLDT
+332 KNIFRKLDA
-341 GTDAECYLGVDCGS
+341 GTSADCYLGVDCGS
-355 TTTKFVLVDEKQR
+355 TTTKFVLLDEKER

-379 DPISVLKKGLIEMEE
+379 DPISVLKKGLIEMEK
-394 KFAEEGV
+394 KFSEEGIRLNV
-401 TLHVKGMATTG
+401 RGMATTG
-412 YGELLAAKAFRADA
+412 YGELLAAKAFRADT
-426 HIVETVAHARASAKY
+426 HVVETVAHARASAKY

-458 IWLDD
+458 IWIDD

-491 VPVPEIA
+491 VSTTEIA

-507 AELGSRCTVFM
+507 AVLGSRCTVFM

-551 IRISNLDSLGD
+551 IRISSLDSLGD

-583 IGREVVRAPYPGLMG
+583 TGREVVRAPYPGLMG

-608 KAARTQEPSSF
+608 KAGRTMAPSSF
-619 IGFEALHDFTFTQVN
+619 IGFDALHDFTFSQVN
-634 GLVCSGCGNH
+634 GMVCQGCANH
-644 CRRSVVTFSTGDN
+644 CRRSVITFSTGDT
-657 WITGNRCDRGS
+657 WITGNRCERGS

-676 AFLESQKEQPGEKH
+676 AFLASQSGEKEEKN
-690 IQKITPA
+690 QKPLQKAVPA
-697 QRSISPKETASGK
+697 QRTISRQSAGTEETKEIKSGDAESESTCPGSAQRQTEINAEQKTAEQK
-710 TVSGKDAFS
+710 T
-719 VQEEGQVSAEYIESV
+719 AEQKTAESV
-734 SELRTA
+734 L
-740 EENLSIVDKA
+740 DKVTLA
-750 AATMKDTAANAADL
+750 VKDTAATAADRVSTAVAG
-764 ITAAVKDKAAN
+764 TAATAANIVATAVVDKAVTAADTAAS
-775 AADKVTT
+775 AADKVTAT
-782 AVRDTAV
+782 VRDT
-789 NAADKVTTAVRDTA
+789 
-803 VNAADKVTT
+803 
-812 AVRDTAVN
+812 
-820 AGNSVAA
+820 
-827 AVIDTATG
+827 
-835 AADRV
+835 
-840 SVAVKD
+840 
-846 TRDSAASAA
+846 AASAA
-855 DKVSSAMKEKAA
+855 DKVSAT
-867 NVADKVPSIV
+867 V
-877 KDTAVSAAD
+877 KD
-886 RVTSTAAS
+886 TAAS

-901 TVKNTAAAAS
+901 TVKDTAASAVGRVPAAVKETAASAADKVTAAVKNTAAAAS
-911 DIVSSQS
+911 GIKKPFSSQEAEETTAAAS
-918 KKSKAAYTEKSSGN
+918 AAGALQKK
-932 TAPERRKKGT
+932 KKGT
-942 DLFKVRKAL
+942 DLFKVRKTFL
-951 LQRKYPF
+951 LREYPF
-958 KQVDSKKNVTIGLP
+958 TQVDGAKNVTIGLP
-972 FVLAYWETLPFWR
+972 LVLAYWETLPFWR
-985 TFWSALGFD
+985 TFWKALGFD

-1067 PLVIKNSDN
+1067 PLVVKNSDN
-1076 PEERGDVKYDVPIF
+1076 PEDRGDVKYDVPVF
-1090 FWYTDV
+1090 FWYTDA

-1103 KFMKETFG
+1103 KFMKDTFG
-1111 IPVKLVRRAIHE
+1111 IPAKTVRKAIRE
-1123 GQAAQDSYRD
+1123 GQAAQDAYRD
-1133 QLLAQGQKVLDR
+1133 NLLEQGRKVLER
-1145 IRKAPA
+1145 IKKVPA
-1151 EKPGAVVLAARPYQN
+1151 EEPGAVVLAARPYQN
-1166 DDLVNHNIPE
+1166 DDLVNHSIPE
-1176 MFTDQGI
+1176 MFTAQGI
-1183 NVLTADSIPGLDKID
+1183 SVLTADSIPGLDKID
-1198 LSKSRLDV
+1198 LSRSRLDV

-1293 TEMLS
+1293 LQMISAE
-1298 KKKQQNSPDETPVF
+1298 KRRENPDEVPVF
-1312 PPQKQDISELKKGA
+1312 PAQKQDISELKKGA
-1326 PAPRRF
+1326 PAPRPF

-1338 ELSDPY
+1338 DLTDPY
-1344 PQKFNKEDIADTVVF
+1344 PRKFQKEDIEDSVVF

-1414 ALQALEDPRYEGRK
+1414 ALQAIEDPKYAGMK

-1456 GHTDVSIITN
+1456 GYTDVPIITN

-1481 MQAMIKISFALPMID
+1481 LQAMIKIAYALPMID

-1510 VKGISN
+1510 VEGIADQ
-1516 KTFDKAID
+1516 TFEKALD
-1524 VLMES
+1524 VLMDS
-1529 IEKGGVGRMKKG
+1529 IEHGGVGKMKKG
-1541 FEKAIHLMKKVPY
+1541 FEKAIRLMKKVPY

-1576 ANHDIEDYLEK
+1576 ANHDIEAYLEK

-1609 EQAKNYGVKKSIVER
+1609 EQAKDYGVKKSIVER
-1624 GFLDVVEQVFNTSHD
+1624 GYLDLVEQLFNTAHD
-1639 FVESVAKQHP
+1639 FVASVAKQHP

-1656 LKDAARASDP
+1656 LTDVAKASDP

-1743 LQMLVMNIRSA
+1743 LQMLVMNIRSMYSS
-1754 V
+1754 

>member
-1 MNQKQEYLIGIDVGS
+1 MNQKQEYLIGMDVGS

-23 LQKEDETIVYSEYAR
+23 LRQSDEEIVYSEYAR

-46 VCALLEHGKQHI
+46 VCTLLEHGKEAI
-58 PAGSSLRMAFT
+58 PAGSSLQIAFT
-69 GSGSKPLAEAAGVPF
+69 GSGSKPLADAAGVPF

-96 KYYPSAKTAIELGG
+96 KYYPTARTAIELGG
-110 QDAKVIFFRQNKKTG
+110 QDAKVIFFRRSRKAG

-153 QVKPEDYESLAEQ
+153 QVKPEDYESLAER

-269 SGTAACAPEKE
+269 AGTPAAA
-280 GSQEVDLN
+280 GGNFDID

-296 LIGRSTA
+296 LIGRRDVDE
-303 QESGSLSGPF
+303 ESSKAGPF
-313 FETEKEYRDFLV
+313 FASEEEYQAFLR

-341 GTDAECYLGVDCGS
+341 GTSADCYLGVDCGS
-355 TTTKFVLVDEKQR
+355 TTTKFVLLDEKER

-379 DPISVLKKGLIEMEE
+379 DPISVLRKGLLEMEE
-394 KFAEEGV
+394 KFAREGI
-401 TLHVKGMATTG
+401 TLHVRGMATTG
-412 YGELLAAKAFRADA
+412 YGELLAAKAFRADT

-491 VPVPEIA
+491 VSTTEIA
-498 ERAFAAKHP
+498 ERAFKAEHP
-507 AELGSRCTVFM
+507 AVLGSRCTVFM

-551 IRISNLDSLGD
+551 IRISSLDSLGD

-608 KAARTQEPSSF
+608 KVRRTNAQSSSF
-619 IGFEALHDFTFTQVN
+619 IGFDALHAFTFTQVN
-634 GLVCSGCGNH
+634 GLVCSGCQNH
-644 CRRSVVTFSTGDN
+644 CRRSVVTFSTGDT
-657 WITGNRCDRGS
+657 WITGNRCERGS
-668 VLNPGELE
+668 ILNPGELE
-676 AFLESQKEQPGEKH
+676 AFLASQEH
-690 IQKITPA
+690 IQEEKPVQKALPAHRTISMQSEEEGESEPSAAGPAASGPSQRQAETPA
-697 QRSISPKETASGK
+697 EHKHS
-710 TVSGKDAFS
+710 
-719 VQEEGQVSAEYIESV
+719 ESV
-734 SELRTA
+734 L
-740 EENLSIVDKA
+740 DKVTVA
-750 AATMKDTAANAADL
+750 VKDTAA
-764 ITAAVKDKAAN
+764 T
-775 AADKVTT
+775 
-782 AVRDTAV
+782 
-789 NAADKVTTAVRDTA
+789 
-803 VNAADKVTT
+803 
-812 AVRDTAVN
+812 
-820 AGNSVAA
+820 
-827 AVIDTATG
+827 

-840 SVAVKD
+840 SAAVKD
-846 TRDSAASAA
+846 TAATAADRVSTAVTDTAASAA
-855 DKVSSAMKEKAA
+855 NMVAA
-867 NVADKVPSIV
+867 AVAETAATAA
-877 KDTAVSAAD
+877 DTAVSAAD
-886 RVTSTAAS
+886 RVTETVRVKASSAADKVTHTVKDTAASAVNKVPAAVKDTAAS
-894 AADKVTA
+894 AADRVTA
-901 TVKNTAAAAS
+901 AVKNTASAAS
-911 DIVSSQS
+911 GVKKAVSERDA
-918 KKSKAAYTEKSSGN
+918 KKNAASASG
-932 TAPERRKKGT
+932 TPKKKKRGT
-942 DLFKVRKAL
+942 DLFKVRKTFL
-951 LQRKYPF
+951 LREYPF
-958 KQVDSKKNVTIGLP
+958 RQVDSRKNITIGLP
-972 FVLAYWETLPFWR
+972 LVLAYWETLPFWR

-1050 ENTEST
+1050 ENTETT

-1076 PEERGDVKYDVPIF
+1076 PEDRGDVKYDVPVF
-1090 FWYTDV
+1090 FWYTDA

-1103 KFMKETFG
+1103 IFMKDTFG
-1111 IPVKLVRRAIHE
+1111 IPAKIVRKAIRE
-1123 GQAAQDSYRD
+1123 GQSAQDTYREK
-1133 QLLAQGQKVLDR
+1133 LLEQGQKVLDG

-1151 EKPGAVVLAARPYQN
+1151 EAPGAVVLAARPYQN

-1176 MFTDQGI
+1176 MFIEQGI
-1183 NVLTADSIPGLDKID
+1183 SVLTADSIPGLDRID

-1220 AAQHPNLEYVQI
+1220 AARHPNLEYVQI

-1237 GHDAYLSDEIIRMM
+1237 GHDAYLSDEIIRLM

-1274 IRIRSFISSV
+1274 IRVRSFISSV

-1293 TEMLS
+1293 LQMLS
-1298 KKKQQNSPDETPVF
+1298 ARKRREDPDAVPVF
-1312 PPQKQDISELKKGA
+1312 PAQRQDISELKKGV
-1326 PAPRRF
+1326 PAPRPF

-1338 ELSDPY
+1338 DLPDPY
-1344 PQKFNKEDIADTVVF
+1344 PQKFLKEDIEDSVVF

-1414 ALQALEDPRYEGRK
+1414 ALQALEDPQYEGMK

-1456 GHTDVSIITN
+1456 GHTDVPIITN

-1481 MQAMIKISFALPMID
+1481 LQASIKIAFALPMID

-1510 VKGISN
+1510 VEGIAD
-1516 KTFDKAID
+1516 KTFEKALD
-1524 VLMES
+1524 VLMDA
-1529 IEKGGVGRMKKG
+1529 IEHGGVGKMKKG
-1541 FEKAIHLMKKVPY
+1541 FEKAIRLMKKVPY
-1554 DRSNPRPTVLIV
+1554 DRSDPRPTVLIV

-1576 ANHDIEDYLEK
+1576 ANHDIEAYLEK

-1609 EQAKNYGVKKSIVER
+1609 EQAKDYGVKKSIVER
-1624 GFLDVVEQVFNTSHD
+1624 GYLDLVEQIFNTSHD
-1639 FVESVAKQHP
+1639 FVASVAKQHP

-1656 LKDAARASDP
+1656 LTDVAKASDP

-1743 LQMLVMNIRSA
+1743 LQMLIMNMQASS
-1754 V
+1754 VS

>member
-1 MNQKQEYLIGIDVGS
+1 MNQKQKYLIGMDVGS

-23 LQKEDETIVYSEYAR
+23 LRQSDEEIVYSEYAR

-46 VCALLEHGKQHI
+46 VCTLLEHGKESI
-58 PAGSSLRMAFT
+58 PAGSSLQIAFT
-69 GSGSKPLAEAAGVPF
+69 GSGSKPLADAAGVPF

-96 KYYPSAKTAIELGG
+96 KYYPTARTAIELGG
-110 QDAKVIFFRQNKKTG
+110 QDAKVIFFRRSRKAG

-153 QVKPEDYESLAEQ
+153 QVKPEDYESLAER

-269 SGTAACAPEKE
+269 AGTPAAA
-280 GSQEVDLN
+280 GGNFDID

-296 LIGRSTA
+296 LIGRRDVDE
-303 QESGSLSGPF
+303 ESSKAGPF
-313 FETEKEYRDFLV
+313 FASEEEYQAFLR

-341 GTDAECYLGVDCGS
+341 GTSADCYLGVDCGS
-355 TTTKFVLVDEKQR
+355 TTTKFVLLDEKER

-379 DPISVLKKGLIEMEE
+379 DPISVLRKGLLEMEE
-394 KFAEEGV
+394 KFAREGI
-401 TLHVKGMATTG
+401 TLHVRGMATTG
-412 YGELLAAKAFRADA
+412 YGELLAAKAFRADT

-491 VPVPEIA
+491 VSTTEIA
-498 ERAFAAKHP
+498 ERAFKAEHP
-507 AELGSRCTVFM
+507 AVLGSRCTVFM

-551 IRISNLDSLGD
+551 IRISSLDSLGD

-608 KAARTQEPSSF
+608 KVRRTNAQSSSF
-619 IGFEALHDFTFTQVN
+619 IGFDALHAFTFTQVN
-634 GLVCSGCGNH
+634 GLVCSGCQNH
-644 CRRSVVTFSTGDN
+644 CRRSVVTFSTGDT
-657 WITGNRCDRGS
+657 WITGNRCERGS
-668 VLNPGELE
+668 ILNPGELE
-676 AFLESQKEQPGEKH
+676 AFLASQEH
-690 IQKITPA
+690 IQEEKPVQKALPAHRTISMQSEEEGESEPSAAGPAASGPSQRQAETPA
-697 QRSISPKETASGK
+697 EHKHS
-710 TVSGKDAFS
+710 
-719 VQEEGQVSAEYIESV
+719 ESV
-734 SELRTA
+734 L
-740 EENLSIVDKA
+740 DKVTVA
-750 AATMKDTAANAADL
+750 VKDTAA
-764 ITAAVKDKAAN
+764 T
-775 AADKVTT
+775 
-782 AVRDTAV
+782 
-789 NAADKVTTAVRDTA
+789 
-803 VNAADKVTT
+803 
-812 AVRDTAVN
+812 
-820 AGNSVAA
+820 
-827 AVIDTATG
+827 

-840 SVAVKD
+840 SAAVKD
-846 TRDSAASAA
+846 TAATAADRVSTAVTDTAASAA
-855 DKVSSAMKEKAA
+855 NMVAA
-867 NVADKVPSIV
+867 AVAETAATAA
-877 KDTAVSAAD
+877 DTAVSAAD
-886 RVTSTAAS
+886 RVTETVRVKASSAADKVTHTVKDTAASAVNKVPAAVKDTAAS
-894 AADKVTA
+894 AADRVTA
-901 TVKNTAAAAS
+901 AVKNTASAAS
-911 DIVSSQS
+911 GVKKAVSERDA
-918 KKSKAAYTEKSSGN
+918 KKNAASASG
-932 TAPERRKKGT
+932 TPKKKKRGT
-942 DLFKVRKAL
+942 DLFKVRKTFL
-951 LQRKYPF
+951 LREYPF
-958 KQVDSKKNVTIGLP
+958 RQVDSRKNITIGLP
-972 FVLAYWETLPFWR
+972 LVLAYWETLPFWR

-1050 ENTEST
+1050 ENTETT

-1076 PEERGDVKYDVPIF
+1076 PEDRGDVKYDVPVF
-1090 FWYTDV
+1090 FWYTDA

-1103 KFMKETFG
+1103 IFMKDTFG
-1111 IPVKLVRRAIHE
+1111 IPAKIVRKAIRE
-1123 GQAAQDSYRD
+1123 GQSAQDTYREK
-1133 QLLAQGQKVLDR
+1133 LLEQGQKVLDG

-1151 EKPGAVVLAARPYQN
+1151 EAPGAVVLAARPYQN

-1176 MFTDQGI
+1176 MFIEQGI
-1183 NVLTADSIPGLDKID
+1183 SVLTADSIPGLDRID

-1220 AAQHPNLEYVQI
+1220 AARHPNLEYVQI

-1237 GHDAYLSDEIIRMM
+1237 GHDAYLSDEIIRLM

-1274 IRIRSFISSV
+1274 IRVRSFISSV

-1293 TEMLS
+1293 LQMLS
-1298 KKKQQNSPDETPVF
+1298 ARKRREDPDAVPVF
-1312 PPQKQDISELKKGA
+1312 PAQRQDISELKKGV
-1326 PAPRRF
+1326 PAPRPF

-1338 ELSDPY
+1338 DLPDPY
-1344 PQKFNKEDIADTVVF
+1344 PQKFLKEDIEDSVVF

-1414 ALQALEDPRYEGRK
+1414 ALQALEDPQYEGMK

-1456 GHTDVSIITN
+1456 GHTDVPIITN

-1481 MQAMIKISFALPMID
+1481 LQASIKIAFALPMID

-1510 VKGISN
+1510 VEGIAD
-1516 KTFDKAID
+1516 KTFEKALD
-1524 VLMES
+1524 VLMDA
-1529 IEKGGVGRMKKG
+1529 IEHGGVGKMKKG
-1541 FEKAIHLMKKVPY
+1541 FEKAIRLMKKVPY
-1554 DRSNPRPTVLIV
+1554 DRSDPRPTVLIV

-1576 ANHDIEDYLEK
+1576 ANHDIEAYLEK

-1609 EQAKNYGVKKSIVER
+1609 EQAKDYGVKKSIVER
-1624 GFLDVVEQVFNTSHD
+1624 GYLDLVEQIFNTSHD
-1639 FVESVAKQHP
+1639 FVASVAKQHP

-1656 LKDAARASDP
+1656 LTDVAKASDP

-1743 LQMLVMNIRSA
+1743 LQMLIMNMQASS
-1754 V
+1754 VS

>member
-1 MNQKQEYLIGIDVGS
+1 MNQKQEYLIGMDVGS

-23 LQKEDETIVYSEYAR
+23 LRQSDEEIVYSEYAR

-46 VCALLEHGKQHI
+46 VCTLLEHGKEAI
-58 PAGSSLRMAFT
+58 PAGSSLQIAFT
-69 GSGSKPLAEAAGVPF
+69 GSGSKPLADAAGVPF

-96 KYYPSAKTAIELGG
+96 KYYPTARTAIELGG
-110 QDAKVIFFRQNKKTG
+110 QDAKVIFFRRSRKAG

-153 QVKPEDYESLAEQ
+153 QVKPEDYESLAER

-269 SGTAACAPEKE
+269 AGTPAAA
-280 GSQEVDLN
+280 GGNFDID

-296 LIGRSTA
+296 LIGRRDVDE
-303 QESGSLSGPF
+303 ESSKAGPF
-313 FETEKEYRDFLV
+313 FASEEEYQAFLR

-341 GTDAECYLGVDCGS
+341 GTSADCYLGVDCGS
-355 TTTKFVLVDEKQR
+355 TTTKFVLLDEKER

-379 DPISVLKKGLIEMEE
+379 DPISVLRKGLLEMEE
-394 KFAEEGV
+394 KFAREGI
-401 TLHVKGMATTG
+401 TLHVRGMATTG
-412 YGELLAAKAFRADA
+412 YGELLAAKAFRADT

-491 VPVPEIA
+491 VSTTEIA
-498 ERAFAAKHP
+498 ERAFKAEHP
-507 AELGSRCTVFM
+507 AVLGSRCTVFM

-551 IRISNLDSLGD
+551 IRISSLDSLGD

-608 KAARTQEPSSF
+608 KVRRTNAQSSSF
-619 IGFEALHDFTFTQVN
+619 IGFDALHAFTFTQVN
-634 GLVCSGCGNH
+634 GLVCSGCQNH
-644 CRRSVVTFSTGDN
+644 CRRSVVTFSTGDT
-657 WITGNRCDRGS
+657 WITGNRCERGS
-668 VLNPGELE
+668 ILNPGELE
-676 AFLESQKEQPGEKH
+676 AFLASQEH
-690 IQKITPA
+690 IQEEKPVQKALPAHRTISMQSEEEGESEPSAAGPAASGPSQRQAETPA
-697 QRSISPKETASGK
+697 EHKHS
-710 TVSGKDAFS
+710 
-719 VQEEGQVSAEYIESV
+719 ESV
-734 SELRTA
+734 L
-740 EENLSIVDKA
+740 DKVTVA
-750 AATMKDTAANAADL
+750 VKDTAA
-764 ITAAVKDKAAN
+764 T
-775 AADKVTT
+775 
-782 AVRDTAV
+782 
-789 NAADKVTTAVRDTA
+789 
-803 VNAADKVTT
+803 
-812 AVRDTAVN
+812 
-820 AGNSVAA
+820 
-827 AVIDTATG
+827 

-840 SVAVKD
+840 SAAVKD
-846 TRDSAASAA
+846 TAATAADRVSTAVTDTAASAA
-855 DKVSSAMKEKAA
+855 NMVAA
-867 NVADKVPSIV
+867 AVAETAATAA
-877 KDTAVSAAD
+877 DTAVSAAD
-886 RVTSTAAS
+886 RVTETVRVKASSAADKVTHTVKDTAASAVNKVPAAVKDTAAS
-894 AADKVTA
+894 AADRVTA
-901 TVKNTAAAAS
+901 AVKNTASAAS
-911 DIVSSQS
+911 GVKKAVSERDA
-918 KKSKAAYTEKSSGN
+918 KKNAASASG
-932 TAPERRKKGT
+932 TPKKKKRGT
-942 DLFKVRKAL
+942 DLFKVRKTFL
-951 LQRKYPF
+951 LREYPF
-958 KQVDSKKNVTIGLP
+958 RQVDSRKNITIGLP
-972 FVLAYWETLPFWR
+972 LVLAYWETLPFWR

-1050 ENTEST
+1050 ENTETT

-1076 PEERGDVKYDVPIF
+1076 PEDRGDVKYDVPVF
-1090 FWYTDV
+1090 FWYTDA

-1103 KFMKETFG
+1103 IYMKDTFG
-1111 IPVKLVRRAIHE
+1111 IPAKTVRQAIRE
-1123 GQAAQDSYRD
+1123 GQSAQDTYREK
-1133 QLLAQGQKVLDR
+1133 LLEQGQKVLDG

-1151 EKPGAVVLAARPYQN
+1151 EAPGAVVLAARPYQN

-1176 MFTDQGI
+1176 MFIEQGI
-1183 NVLTADSIPGLDKID
+1183 SVLTADSIPGLDRID

-1220 AAQHPNLEYVQI
+1220 AARHPNLEYVQI

-1237 GHDAYLSDEIIRMM
+1237 GHDAYLSDEIIRLM

-1274 IRIRSFISSV
+1274 IRVRSFISSV

-1293 TEMLS
+1293 LQMLS
-1298 KKKQQNSPDETPVF
+1298 ARKRREDPDAVPVF
-1312 PPQKQDISELKKGA
+1312 PAQRQDISELKKGV
-1326 PAPRRF
+1326 PAPRPF

-1338 ELSDPY
+1338 DLPDPY
-1344 PQKFNKEDIADTVVF
+1344 PQKFLKEDIEDSVVF

-1414 ALQALEDPRYEGRK
+1414 ALQALEDPQYEGMK

-1456 GHTDVSIITN
+1456 GHTDVPIITN

-1481 MQAMIKISFALPMID
+1481 LQASIKIAFALPMID

-1510 VKGISN
+1510 VEGIAD
-1516 KTFDKAID
+1516 KTFEKALD
-1524 VLMES
+1524 VLMDA
-1529 IEKGGVGRMKKG
+1529 IEHGGVGKMKKG
-1541 FEKAIHLMKKVPY
+1541 FEKAIRLMKKVPY
-1554 DRSNPRPTVLIV
+1554 DRSDPRPTVLIV

-1576 ANHDIEDYLEK
+1576 ANHDIEAYLEK

-1609 EQAKNYGVKKSIVER
+1609 EQAKDYGVKKSIVER
-1624 GFLDVVEQVFNTSHD
+1624 GYLDLVEQIFNTSHD
-1639 FVESVAKQHP
+1639 FVASVAKQHP

-1656 LKDAARASDP
+1656 LTDVAKASDP

-1743 LQMLVMNIRSA
+1743 LQMLIMNMRASS
-1754 V
+1754 VS

>member
-1 MNQKQEYLIGIDVGS
+1 MNQKQKYLIGMDVGS

-23 LQKEDETIVYSEYAR
+23 LRQSDEEIVYSEYAR

-46 VCALLEHGKQHI
+46 VCTLLEHGKETI
-58 PAGSSLRMAFT
+58 PAGSSLQIAFT
-69 GSGSKPLAEAAGVPF
+69 GSGSKPLADAAGVPF

-96 KYYPSAKTAIELGG
+96 KYYPTARTAIELGG
-110 QDAKVIFFRQNKKTG
+110 QDAKVIFFRRSRKAG

-153 QVKPEDYESLAEQ
+153 QVKPEDYESLAER

-269 SGTAACAPEKE
+269 AGTPAAA
-280 GSQEVDLN
+280 GGNFDID

-296 LIGRSTA
+296 LIGRRDVDE
-303 QESGSLSGPF
+303 ESSKAGPF
-313 FETEKEYRDFLV
+313 FASEEEYQAFLR

-341 GTDAECYLGVDCGS
+341 GTSADCYLGVDCGS
-355 TTTKFVLVDEKQR
+355 TTTKFVLLDEKER

-379 DPISVLKKGLIEMEE
+379 DPISVLRKGLLEMEE
-394 KFAEEGV
+394 KFAREGI
-401 TLHVKGMATTG
+401 TLHVRGMATTG
-412 YGELLAAKAFRADA
+412 YGELLAAKAFRADT

-491 VPVPEIA
+491 VSTTEIA
-498 ERAFAAKHP
+498 ERAFKAEHP
-507 AELGSRCTVFM
+507 AVLGSRCTVFM

-551 IRISNLDSLGD
+551 IRISSLNSLGD

-608 KAARTQEPSSF
+608 KVRRTNAQSSSF
-619 IGFEALHDFTFTQVN
+619 IGFDALHAFTFTQVN
-634 GLVCSGCGNH
+634 GLVCSGCQNH
-644 CRRSVVTFSTGDN
+644 CRRSVVTFSTGDT
-657 WITGNRCDRGS
+657 WITGNRCERGS
-668 VLNPGELE
+668 ILNPGELE
-676 AFLESQKEQPGEKH
+676 AFLASQEH
-690 IQKITPA
+690 IQEEKPVQKALPAHRTISMQSEEEGESEPSAAGPAASGPSQRQAETPA
-697 QRSISPKETASGK
+697 EHKHS
-710 TVSGKDAFS
+710 
-719 VQEEGQVSAEYIESV
+719 ESV
-734 SELRTA
+734 L
-740 EENLSIVDKA
+740 DKVTVA
-750 AATMKDTAANAADL
+750 VKDTAA
-764 ITAAVKDKAAN
+764 T
-775 AADKVTT
+775 
-782 AVRDTAV
+782 
-789 NAADKVTTAVRDTA
+789 
-803 VNAADKVTT
+803 
-812 AVRDTAVN
+812 
-820 AGNSVAA
+820 
-827 AVIDTATG
+827 

-840 SVAVKD
+840 SAAVKD
-846 TRDSAASAA
+846 TAATAADRVSTAVTDTAASAA
-855 DKVSSAMKEKAA
+855 NMVAA
-867 NVADKVPSIV
+867 AVAETAATAA
-877 KDTAVSAAD
+877 DTAVSAAD
-886 RVTSTAAS
+886 RVTETVRVKASSAADKVTHTVKDTAASAVNKVPAAVKDTAAS
-894 AADKVTA
+894 AADRVTA
-901 TVKNTAAAAS
+901 AVKNTASAAS
-911 DIVSSQS
+911 GVKKAVSERDA
-918 KKSKAAYTEKSSGN
+918 KKNAASASG
-932 TAPERRKKGT
+932 TPKKKKRGT
-942 DLFKVRKAL
+942 DLFKVRKTFL
-951 LQRKYPF
+951 LREYPF
-958 KQVDSKKNVTIGLP
+958 RQVDSRKNITIGLP
-972 FVLAYWETLPFWR
+972 LVLAYWETLPFWR

-1050 ENTEST
+1050 ENTETT

-1076 PEERGDVKYDVPIF
+1076 PEDRGDVKYDVPVF
-1090 FWYTDV
+1090 FWYTDA

-1103 KFMKETFG
+1103 IFMKDTFG
-1111 IPVKLVRRAIHE
+1111 IPAKIVRKAIRE
-1123 GQAAQDSYRD
+1123 GQSAQDTYREK
-1133 QLLAQGQKVLDR
+1133 LLEQGQKVLDG

-1151 EKPGAVVLAARPYQN
+1151 EAPGAVVLAARPYQN

-1176 MFTDQGI
+1176 MFIEQGI
-1183 NVLTADSIPGLDKID
+1183 SVLTADSIPGLDRID

-1220 AAQHPNLEYVQI
+1220 AARHPNLEYVQI

-1237 GHDAYLSDEIIRMM
+1237 GHDAYLSDEIIRLM

-1274 IRIRSFISSV
+1274 IRVRSFISSV

-1293 TEMLS
+1293 LQMLS
-1298 KKKQQNSPDETPVF
+1298 ARKRREDPDAVPVF
-1312 PPQKQDISELKKGA
+1312 PAQRQDISELKKGT
-1326 PAPRRF
+1326 PAPRPF

-1338 ELSDPY
+1338 DLPDPY
-1344 PQKFNKEDIADTVVF
+1344 PQKFLKEDIEDSVVF

-1414 ALQALEDPRYEGRK
+1414 ALQALEDPQYEGMK

-1456 GHTDVSIITN
+1456 GHTDVPIITN

-1481 MQAMIKISFALPMID
+1481 LQASIKIAFALPMID

-1510 VKGISN
+1510 VEGIAD
-1516 KTFDKAID
+1516 KTFEKALD
-1524 VLMES
+1524 VLMDA
-1529 IEKGGVGRMKKG
+1529 IEHGGVGKMKKG
-1541 FEKAIHLMKKVPY
+1541 FEKAIRLMKKVPY

-1576 ANHDIEDYLEK
+1576 ANHDIEAYLEK

-1609 EQAKNYGVKKSIVER
+1609 EQAKDYGVKKSIVER
-1624 GFLDVVEQVFNTSHD
+1624 GYLDLVEQIFNTSHD
-1639 FVESVAKQHP
+1639 FVASVAKQHP

-1656 LKDAARASDP
+1656 LTDVAKASDP

-1743 LQMLVMNIRSA
+1743 LQMLIMNMRASS
-1754 V
+1754 VS

>member
-1 MNQKQEYLIGIDVGS
+1 MNQKQKYLIGMDVGS

-23 LQKEDETIVYSEYAR
+23 LRQSDEEIVYSEYAR

-46 VCALLEHGKQHI
+46 VCTLLEHGKEAI
-58 PAGSSLRMAFT
+58 PAGSSLQIAFT
-69 GSGSKPLAEAAGVPF
+69 GSGSKPLADAAGVPF

-96 KYYPSAKTAIELGG
+96 KYYPTARTAIELGG
-110 QDAKVIFFRQNKKTG
+110 QDAKVIFFRRSRKAG

-153 QVKPEDYESLAEQ
+153 QVKPEDYESLAER

-269 SGTAACAPEKE
+269 AGTPAAA
-280 GSQEVDLN
+280 GGNFDID

-296 LIGRSTA
+296 LIGRRDVDE
-303 QESGSLSGPF
+303 ESSKAGPF
-313 FETEKEYRDFLV
+313 FASEEEYQAFLR

-341 GTDAECYLGVDCGS
+341 GTSADCYLGVDCGS
-355 TTTKFVLVDEKQR
+355 TTTKFVLLDEKER

-379 DPISVLKKGLIEMEE
+379 DPISVLRKGLLEMEE
-394 KFAEEGV
+394 KFAREGI
-401 TLHVKGMATTG
+401 TLHVRGMATTG
-412 YGELLAAKAFRADA
+412 YGELLAAKAFRADT

-491 VPVPEIA
+491 VSTTEIA
-498 ERAFAAKHP
+498 ERAFKAEHP
-507 AELGSRCTVFM
+507 AVLGSRCTVFM

-551 IRISNLDSLGD
+551 IRISSLDSLGD

-608 KAARTQEPSSF
+608 KVRRTNAQSSSF
-619 IGFEALHDFTFTQVN
+619 IGFDALHAFTFTQVN
-634 GLVCSGCGNH
+634 GLVCSGCQNH
-644 CRRSVVTFSTGDN
+644 CRRSVVTFSTGDT
-657 WITGNRCDRGS
+657 WITGNRCERGS
-668 VLNPGELE
+668 ILNPGELE
-676 AFLESQKEQPGEKH
+676 AFLASQEH
-690 IQKITPA
+690 IQEEKPVQKALPAHRTISMQSEEEGESEPSAAGPAASGPSQRQAETPA
-697 QRSISPKETASGK
+697 EHKHS
-710 TVSGKDAFS
+710 
-719 VQEEGQVSAEYIESV
+719 ESV
-734 SELRTA
+734 L
-740 EENLSIVDKA
+740 DKVTVA
-750 AATMKDTAANAADL
+750 VKDTAA
-764 ITAAVKDKAAN
+764 T
-775 AADKVTT
+775 
-782 AVRDTAV
+782 
-789 NAADKVTTAVRDTA
+789 
-803 VNAADKVTT
+803 
-812 AVRDTAVN
+812 
-820 AGNSVAA
+820 
-827 AVIDTATG
+827 

-840 SVAVKD
+840 SAAVKD
-846 TRDSAASAA
+846 TAATAADRVSTAVTDTAASAA
-855 DKVSSAMKEKAA
+855 NMVAA
-867 NVADKVPSIV
+867 AVAETAATAA
-877 KDTAVSAAD
+877 DTAVSAAD
-886 RVTSTAAS
+886 RVTETVRVKASSAADKVTHTVKDTAASAVNKVPAAVKDTAAS
-894 AADKVTA
+894 AADRVTA
-901 TVKNTAAAAS
+901 AVKNTASAAS
-911 DIVSSQS
+911 GVKKAVSERDA
-918 KKSKAAYTEKSSGN
+918 KKNAASASG
-932 TAPERRKKGT
+932 TPKKKKRGT
-942 DLFKVRKAL
+942 DLFKVRKTFL
-951 LQRKYPF
+951 LREYPF
-958 KQVDSKKNVTIGLP
+958 RQVDSRKNITIGLP
-972 FVLAYWETLPFWR
+972 LVLAYWETLPFWR

-1050 ENTEST
+1050 ENTETT

-1076 PEERGDVKYDVPIF
+1076 PEDRGDVKYDVPVF
-1090 FWYTDV
+1090 FWYTDA

-1103 KFMKETFG
+1103 IFMKDTFG
-1111 IPVKLVRRAIHE
+1111 IPAKIVRKAIRE
-1123 GQAAQDSYRD
+1123 GQSAQDTYREK
-1133 QLLAQGQKVLDR
+1133 LLEQGQKVLDG

-1151 EKPGAVVLAARPYQN
+1151 EAPGAVVLAARPYQN

-1176 MFTDQGI
+1176 MFIEQGI
-1183 NVLTADSIPGLDKID
+1183 SVLTADSIPGLDRID

-1220 AAQHPNLEYVQI
+1220 AARHPNLEYVQI

-1237 GHDAYLSDEIIRMM
+1237 GHDAYLSDEIIRLM

-1274 IRIRSFISSV
+1274 IRVRSFISSV

-1293 TEMLS
+1293 LQMLS
-1298 KKKQQNSPDETPVF
+1298 ARKRREGPDAVPVF
-1312 PPQKQDISELKKGA
+1312 PAQRQDISELKKGT
-1326 PAPRRF
+1326 PAPRPF

-1338 ELSDPY
+1338 DLPDPY
-1344 PQKFNKEDIADTVVF
+1344 PQKFLKEDIEDSVVF

-1414 ALQALEDPRYEGRK
+1414 ALQALEDPQYEGMK

-1456 GHTDVSIITN
+1456 GHTDVPIITN

-1481 MQAMIKISFALPMID
+1481 LQASIKIAFALPMID

-1510 VKGISN
+1510 VEGIAD
-1516 KTFDKAID
+1516 KTFEKALD
-1524 VLMES
+1524 VLMDA
-1529 IEKGGVGRMKKG
+1529 IEHGGVGKMKKG
-1541 FEKAIHLMKKVPY
+1541 FEKAIRLMKKVPY
-1554 DRSNPRPTVLIV
+1554 DRSDPRPTVLIV

-1576 ANHDIEDYLEK
+1576 ANHDIEAYLEK

-1609 EQAKNYGVKKSIVER
+1609 EQAKDYGVKKSIVER
-1624 GFLDVVEQVFNTSHD
+1624 GYLDLVEQIFNTSHD
-1639 FVESVAKQHP
+1639 FVASVAKQHP

-1656 LKDAARASDP
+1656 LTDVAKASDP

-1743 LQMLVMNIRSA
+1743 LQMLIMNMQASS
-1754 V
+1754 VS

>member
-1 MNQKQEYLIGIDVGS
+1 MNQNQEYLIGIDVGS

-23 LQKEDETIVYSEYAR
+23 LRKADEKIVYSEYAR

-46 VCALLEHGKQHI
+46 VCTLLEHGKERI
-58 PAGSSLRMAFT
+58 PAGSSLQIAFT
-69 GSGSKPLAEAAGVPF
+69 GSGSKPLADAAGVPF

-96 KYYPSAKTAIELGG
+96 KYYPSARTAIELGG
-110 QDAKVIFFRQNKKTG
+110 QDAKVIFFRRNKKTG

-153 QVKPEDYESLAEQ
+153 QVKPEEYESLAER

-191 GVRKEDIA
+191 GVSKEDIA

-208 QTIGGLAQGLTMAP
+208 QTIGGLAQGLIMAP

-269 SGTAACAPEKE
+269 AGTPAGATDHF
-280 GSQEVDLN
+280 DLDK
-288 RCIYRIRA
+288 CIYRIRA
-296 LIGRSTA
+296 LIGRRDVEEETSK
-303 QESGSLSGPF
+303 SGPF
-313 FETEKEYRDFLV
+313 FATEADYQAFLR

-341 GTDAECYLGVDCGS
+341 GTNADCYLGVDCGS
-355 TTTKFVLVDEKQR
+355 TTTKFVLLDEKER

-379 DPISVLKKGLIEMEE
+379 DPISVLRKGLIEMEE
-394 KFAEEGV
+394 KFAAEGIR
-401 TLHVKGMATTG
+401 LHVRGMATTG
-412 YGELLAAKAFRADA
+412 YGELLAAKAFRADT

-458 IWLDD
+458 IWIDD

-491 VPVPEIA
+491 VATTEIA
-498 ERAFAAKHP
+498 ERAFAAEHP
-507 AELGSRCTVFM
+507 AVLGSRCTVFM

-551 IRISNLDSLGD
+551 IRISSLDSLGD

-608 KAARTQEPSSF
+608 KARRSGAPTTF

-634 GLVCSGCGNH
+634 GLVCEGCQNH
-644 CRRSVVTFSTGDN
+644 CRRSVVTFSTGDT
-657 WITGNRCDRGS
+657 WITGNRCERGS
-668 VLNPGELE
+668 MLKPGELE
-676 AFLESQKEQPGEKH
+676 TFLASQDQ
-690 IQKITPA
+690 A
-697 QRSISPKETASGK
+697 
-710 TVSGKDAFS
+710 
-719 VQEEGQVSAEYIESV
+719 QEEKPTQRTIPAHRTIPRQSAVSA
-734 SELRTA
+734 A
-740 EENLSIVDKA
+740 NEENRSDAVKTEVSDSPHRQEKVETDHKTPDSVLDKVTLA
-750 AATMKDTAANAADL
+750 VKDTAA
-764 ITAAVKDKAAN
+764 T
-775 AADKVTT
+775 
-782 AVRDTAV
+782 
-789 NAADKVTTAVRDTA
+789 
-803 VNAADKVTT
+803 
-812 AVRDTAVN
+812 
-820 AGNSVAA
+820 
-827 AVIDTATG
+827 
-835 AADRV
+835 
-840 SVAVKD
+840 
-846 TRDSAASAA
+846 
-855 DKVSSAMKEKAA
+855 
-867 NVADKVPSIV
+867 
-877 KDTAVSAAD
+877 AAD
-886 RVTSTAAS
+886 RVTSAVKDTAATAADRVSSAVADTAAAAAAIVATKVVDTAATAADTAAS

-901 TVKNTAAAAS
+901 TVKETAASAADKVTATVKETAASAAGKVTATVKETAVSAADKVTATVKETAASAADKVPAPIKDTAASAADRVTAVVKNTAAAAS
-911 DIVSSQS
+911 GV
-918 KKSKAAYTEKSSGN
+918 KKSVLEQDTKDAGKDTAVSAAGSAPKKEK
-932 TAPERRKKGT
+932 RGT
-942 DLFKVRKAL
+942 DLFKVRKTFL
-951 LQRKYPF
+951 LRDYPF
-958 KQVDSKKNVTIGLP
+958 TRVDGRKDVTIGLP
-972 FVLAYWETLPFWR
+972 LVLAYWETLPFWK
-985 TFWSALGFD
+985 TFWSSLGFD

-1015 DTECFPGKLVHGHI
+1015 DTECFPAKLVHGHI

-1076 PEERGDVKYDVPIF
+1076 PEERGDVKYDVPVF
-1090 FWYTDV
+1090 FWYTDI

-1103 KFMKETFG
+1103 KFMKDTFG
-1111 IPVKLVRRAIHE
+1111 IPAKTVRKAIRE
-1123 GQAAQDSYRD
+1123 GQSAQDTYREK
-1133 QLLAQGQKVLDR
+1133 LLEQGQKVLDG
-1145 IRKAPA
+1145 IRTAPA
-1151 EKPGAVVLAARPYQN
+1151 EEPGAVVLAARPYQN
-1166 DDLVNHNIPE
+1166 DDLVNHNIPG
-1176 MFTDQGI
+1176 MFIEQGI
-1183 NVLTADSIPGLDKID
+1183 SVLTADSIPGLDKID

-1220 AAQHPNLEYVQI
+1220 AAQHPNLEYVQV

-1251 KEIAGK
+1251 KEISGK

-1274 IRIRSFISSV
+1274 IRIRSFVSSV
-1284 KMKRRKALQ
+1284 RMKRRKALQ
-1293 TEMLS
+1293 IQMIS
-1298 KKKQQNSPDETPVF
+1298 AAKQKENPDEVPVF
-1312 PPQKQDISELKKGA
+1312 PAQKQDISELKKGA
-1326 PAPRRF
+1326 PAPRPF

-1338 ELSDPY
+1338 DLTDPY
-1344 PQKFNKEDIADTVVF
+1344 PQKFQKEDIEDSVVF

-1414 ALQALEDPRYEGRK
+1414 ALQAIEDPKYAGKK

-1456 GHTDVSIITN
+1456 GHTDVPIITN

-1481 MQAMIKISFALPMID
+1481 LQAMIKISFALPMID

-1510 VKGISN
+1510 VEGIAD
-1516 KTFDKAID
+1516 KTFEKALD
-1524 VLMES
+1524 VLMDS
-1529 IEKGGVGRMKKG
+1529 IEHGGVGKMKKG
-1541 FEKAIHLMKKVPY
+1541 FEKAIRLMKKVPY

-1576 ANHDIEDYLEK
+1576 ANHDIEAYLEK

-1609 EQAKNYGVKKSIVER
+1609 EQAKDYGVKKSIVER
-1624 GFLDVVEQVFNTSHD
+1624 GYLDLVEQIFNTSHD
-1639 FVESVAKQHP
+1639 FVASVAKQHP

-1656 LKDAARASDP
+1656 LTDVAKASDP

-1754 V
+1754 VAE

>member
-1 MNQKQEYLIGIDVGS
+1 MNQKQKYLIGMDVGS

-23 LQKEDETIVYSEYAR
+23 LRQSDEEIVYSEYAR

-46 VCALLEHGKQHI
+46 VCTLLEHGKETI
-58 PAGSSLRMAFT
+58 PAGSSLQIAFT
-69 GSGSKPLAEAAGVPF
+69 GSGSKPLADAAGVPF

-96 KYYPSAKTAIELGG
+96 KYYPTARTAIELGG
-110 QDAKVIFFRQNKKTG
+110 QDAKVIFFRRSRKAG

-153 QVKPEDYESLAEQ
+153 QVKPEDYESLAER

-269 SGTAACAPEKE
+269 AGTPAAA
-280 GSQEVDLN
+280 GGNFDID

-296 LIGRSTA
+296 LIGRRDVDE
-303 QESGSLSGPF
+303 ESSKAGPF
-313 FETEKEYRDFLV
+313 FASEEEYQAFLR

-341 GTDAECYLGVDCGS
+341 GTSADCYLGVDCGS
-355 TTTKFVLVDEKQR
+355 TTTKFVLLDEKER

-379 DPISVLKKGLIEMEE
+379 DPISVLRKGLLEMEE
-394 KFAEEGV
+394 KFAREGI
-401 TLHVKGMATTG
+401 TLHVRGMATTG
-412 YGELLAAKAFRADA
+412 YGELLAAKAFRADT

-458 IWLDD
+458 IWLND

-491 VPVPEIA
+491 VSTTEIA
-498 ERAFAAKHP
+498 ERAFKAEHP
-507 AELGSRCTVFM
+507 AVLGSRCTVFM

-551 IRISNLDSLGD
+551 IRISSLDSLGD

-608 KAARTQEPSSF
+608 KVRRTNAQSSSF
-619 IGFEALHDFTFTQVN
+619 IGFDALHAFTFTQVN
-634 GLVCSGCGNH
+634 GLVCSGCQNH
-644 CRRSVVTFSTGDN
+644 CRRSVVTFSTGDT
-657 WITGNRCDRGS
+657 WITGNRCERGS
-668 VLNPGELE
+668 ILNPGELE
-676 AFLESQKEQPGEKH
+676 AFLASQEH
-690 IQKITPA
+690 
-697 QRSISPKETASGK
+697 
-710 TVSGKDAFS
+710 
-719 VQEEGQVSAEYIESV
+719 VQEEKPVQKALPAHRTISRQSGEAGESESSAAGPAASGPSQRQAETAAEHKHSESV
-734 SELRTA
+734 L
-740 EENLSIVDKA
+740 DKVTVA
-750 AATMKDTAANAADL
+750 VKDTAA
-764 ITAAVKDKAAN
+764 T
-775 AADKVTT
+775 
-782 AVRDTAV
+782 
-789 NAADKVTTAVRDTA
+789 
-803 VNAADKVTT
+803 
-812 AVRDTAVN
+812 
-820 AGNSVAA
+820 
-827 AVIDTATG
+827 

-840 SVAVKD
+840 SAAVKD
-846 TRDSAASAA
+846 TAATAADRVSTAVTDTAASAA
-855 DKVSSAMKEKAA
+855 NMVAA
-867 NVADKVPSIV
+867 AVAETAATAA
-877 KDTAVSAAD
+877 DTAVSAAD
-886 RVTSTAAS
+886 RVTETVRVKASS

-901 TVKNTAAAAS
+901 TVKDTAASAVNKVPAAVKDTAASAADRVTAAVKNTASAASGVKKAVSERDAKKNAAAAS
-911 DIVSSQS
+911 GTQ
-918 KKSKAAYTEKSSGN
+918 KK
-932 TAPERRKKGT
+932 KKRGT
-942 DLFKVRKAL
+942 DLFKVRKTFL
-951 LQRKYPF
+951 LREYPF
-958 KQVDSKKNVTIGLP
+958 RQVDSRKNITIGLP
-972 FVLAYWETLPFWR
+972 LVLAYWETLPFWR

-1050 ENTEST
+1050 ENTETT

-1076 PEERGDVKYDVPIF
+1076 PEDRGDVKYDVPVF
-1090 FWYTDV
+1090 FWYTDA

-1103 KFMKETFG
+1103 IFMKDTFG
-1111 IPVKLVRRAIHE
+1111 IPAKIVRKAIRE
-1123 GQAAQDSYRD
+1123 GQSAQDTYREK
-1133 QLLAQGQKVLDR
+1133 LLEQGQKVLDG

-1151 EKPGAVVLAARPYQN
+1151 EAPGAVVLAARPYQN

-1176 MFTDQGI
+1176 MFIEQGI
-1183 NVLTADSIPGLDKID
+1183 SVLTADSIPGLDRID

-1220 AAQHPNLEYVQI
+1220 AARHPNLEYVQI

-1237 GHDAYLSDEIIRMM
+1237 GHDAYLSDEIIRLM

-1274 IRIRSFISSV
+1274 IRVRSFISSV

-1293 TEMLS
+1293 LQMLS
-1298 KKKQQNSPDETPVF
+1298 ARKRREDPDAVPVF
-1312 PPQKQDISELKKGA
+1312 PAQRQDISELKKGV
-1326 PAPRRF
+1326 PAPRPF

-1338 ELSDPY
+1338 DLSDPY
-1344 PQKFNKEDIADTVVF
+1344 PQKFLKEDIEDSVVF

-1414 ALQALEDPRYEGRK
+1414 ALQALEDPQYEGMK

-1456 GHTDVSIITN
+1456 GHTDVPIITN

-1481 MQAMIKISFALPMID
+1481 LQASIKIAFALPMID

-1510 VKGISN
+1510 VEGIAD
-1516 KTFDKAID
+1516 KTFEKALD
-1524 VLMES
+1524 VLMDA
-1529 IEKGGVGRMKKG
+1529 IEHGGVGKMKKG
-1541 FEKAIHLMKKVPY
+1541 FEKAIRLMKKVPY
-1554 DRSNPRPTVLIV
+1554 DRSDPRPTVLIV

-1576 ANHDIEDYLEK
+1576 ANHDIEAYLEK

-1609 EQAKNYGVKKSIVER
+1609 EQAKDYGVKKSIVER
-1624 GFLDVVEQVFNTSHD
+1624 GYLDLVEQIFNTSHD
-1639 FVESVAKQHP
+1639 FVASVAKQHP

-1656 LKDAARASDP
+1656 LTDVAKASDP

-1743 LQMLVMNIRSA
+1743 LQMLIMNMRASS
-1754 V
+1754 VS

>member
-1 MNQKQEYLIGIDVGS
+1 MNQNQEYLIGIDVGS

-23 LQKEDETIVYSEYAR
+23 LRKADEKIVYSEYAR

-46 VCALLEHGKQHI
+46 VCTLLEHGKERI
-58 PAGSSLRMAFT
+58 PAGSSLQIAFT
-69 GSGSKPLAEAAGVPF
+69 GSGSKPLADAAGVPF

-96 KYYPSAKTAIELGG
+96 KYYPSARTAIELGG
-110 QDAKVIFFRQNKKTG
+110 QDAKVIFFRRNKTTG

-153 QVKPEDYESLAEQ
+153 QVKPEEYESLAER

-191 GVRKEDIA
+191 GVSKEDIA

-208 QTIGGLAQGLTMAP
+208 QTIGGLAQGLIMAP

-269 SGTAACAPEKE
+269 AGTPAGA
-280 GSQEVDLN
+280 SDHFDLDK
-288 RCIYRIRA
+288 CIYRIRA
-296 LIGRSTA
+296 LIGRRDVEEETSK
-303 QESGSLSGPF
+303 SGPF
-313 FETEKEYRDFLV
+313 FATEADYQAFLR

-341 GTDAECYLGVDCGS
+341 GTNADCYLGVDCGS
-355 TTTKFVLVDEKQR
+355 TTTKFVLLDEKER

-379 DPISVLKKGLIEMEE
+379 DPISVLRKGLLEMEE
-394 KFAEEGV
+394 KFAREGI
-401 TLHVKGMATTG
+401 TLHVRGMATTG
-412 YGELLAAKAFRADA
+412 YGELLAAKAFRADT

-491 VPVPEIA
+491 VSTTEIA
-498 ERAFAAKHP
+498 ERAFKAEHP
-507 AELGSRCTVFM
+507 AVLGSRCTVFM

-551 IRISNLDSLGD
+551 IRISSLDSLGD

-608 KAARTQEPSSF
+608 KVRRTNAQSSSF
-619 IGFEALHDFTFTQVN
+619 IGFDALHAFTFTQVN
-634 GLVCSGCGNH
+634 GLVCSGCQNH
-644 CRRSVVTFSTGDN
+644 CRRSVVTFSTGDT
-657 WITGNRCDRGS
+657 WITGNRCERGS
-668 VLNPGELE
+668 ILNPGELE
-676 AFLESQKEQPGEKH
+676 AFLASQEH
-690 IQKITPA
+690 IQEEKPVQKALPAHRTISMQSEEEGESEPSAAGPAASGPSQRQAETPA
-697 QRSISPKETASGK
+697 EHKHS
-710 TVSGKDAFS
+710 
-719 VQEEGQVSAEYIESV
+719 ESV
-734 SELRTA
+734 L
-740 EENLSIVDKA
+740 DKVTVA
-750 AATMKDTAANAADL
+750 VKDTAA
-764 ITAAVKDKAAN
+764 T
-775 AADKVTT
+775 
-782 AVRDTAV
+782 
-789 NAADKVTTAVRDTA
+789 
-803 VNAADKVTT
+803 
-812 AVRDTAVN
+812 
-820 AGNSVAA
+820 
-827 AVIDTATG
+827 

-840 SVAVKD
+840 SAAVKD
-846 TRDSAASAA
+846 TAATAADRVSTAVTDTAASAA
-855 DKVSSAMKEKAA
+855 NMVAA
-867 NVADKVPSIV
+867 AVAETAATAA
-877 KDTAVSAAD
+877 DTAVSAAD
-886 RVTSTAAS
+886 RVTETVRVKASSAADKVTHTVKDTAASAVNKVPAAVKDTAAS
-894 AADKVTA
+894 AADRVTA
-901 TVKNTAAAAS
+901 AVKNTASAAS
-911 DIVSSQS
+911 GVKKAVSERDA
-918 KKSKAAYTEKSSGN
+918 KKNAASASG
-932 TAPERRKKGT
+932 TPKKKKRGT
-942 DLFKVRKAL
+942 DLFKVRKTFL
-951 LQRKYPF
+951 LREYPF
-958 KQVDSKKNVTIGLP
+958 RQVDSRKNITIGLP
-972 FVLAYWETLPFWR
+972 LVLAYWETLPFWR

-1050 ENTEST
+1050 ENTETT

-1076 PEERGDVKYDVPIF
+1076 PEDRGDVKYDVPVF
-1090 FWYTDV
+1090 FWYTDA

-1103 KFMKETFG
+1103 IYMKDTFG
-1111 IPVKLVRRAIHE
+1111 IPAKTVRQAIRE
-1123 GQAAQDSYRD
+1123 GQSAQDTYREK
-1133 QLLAQGQKVLDR
+1133 LLEQGQKVLDG

-1151 EKPGAVVLAARPYQN
+1151 EAPGAVVLAARPYQN

-1176 MFTDQGI
+1176 MFIEQGI
-1183 NVLTADSIPGLDKID
+1183 SVLTADSIPGLDRID

-1220 AAQHPNLEYVQI
+1220 AARHPNLEYVQI

-1237 GHDAYLSDEIIRMM
+1237 GHDAYLSDEIIRLM

-1274 IRIRSFISSV
+1274 IRVRSFISSV

-1293 TEMLS
+1293 LQMLS
-1298 KKKQQNSPDETPVF
+1298 ARKRREDPDAVPVF
-1312 PPQKQDISELKKGA
+1312 PAQRQDISELKKGV
-1326 PAPRRF
+1326 PAPRPF

-1338 ELSDPY
+1338 DLPDPY
-1344 PQKFNKEDIADTVVF
+1344 PQKFLKEDIEDSVVF

-1414 ALQALEDPRYEGRK
+1414 ALQALEDPQYEGMK

-1456 GHTDVSIITN
+1456 GHTDVPIITN

-1481 MQAMIKISFALPMID
+1481 LQASIKIAFALPMID

-1510 VKGISN
+1510 VEGIAD
-1516 KTFDKAID
+1516 KTFEKALD
-1524 VLMES
+1524 VLMDA
-1529 IEKGGVGRMKKG
+1529 IEHGGVGKMKKG
-1541 FEKAIHLMKKVPY
+1541 FEKAIRLMKKVPY
-1554 DRSNPRPTVLIV
+1554 DRSDPRPTVLIV

-1576 ANHDIEDYLEK
+1576 ANHDIEAYLEK

-1609 EQAKNYGVKKSIVER
+1609 EQAKDYGVKKSIVER
-1624 GFLDVVEQVFNTSHD
+1624 GYLDLVEQIFNTSHD
-1639 FVESVAKQHP
+1639 FVASVAKQHP

-1656 LKDAARASDP
+1656 LTDVAKASDP

-1743 LQMLVMNIRSA
+1743 LQMLIMNMRASS
-1754 V
+1754 VS

>member
-1 MNQKQEYLIGIDVGS
+1 MNQKQEYLIGMDVGS

-23 LQKEDETIVYSEYAR
+23 LRQADEEIVYSEYAR

-46 VCALLEHGKQHI
+46 VCTLLEHGKEHI
-58 PAGSSLRMAFT
+58 PAGSSLQIAFT
-69 GSGSKPLAEAAGVPF
+69 GSGSKPLADAAGVPF

-96 KYYPSAKTAIELGG
+96 KYYPTARTAIELGG
-110 QDAKVIFFRQNKKTG
+110 QDAKVIFFRRSRKAG

-153 QVKPEDYESLAEQ
+153 QVKPEDYESLAER

-269 SGTAACAPEKE
+269 AGTPAAA
-280 GSQEVDLN
+280 GNVDID

-296 LIGRSTA
+296 LIGRRDVEE
-303 QESGSLSGPF
+303 ESSKAGPF
-313 FETEKEYRDFLV
+313 FASEEEYQAFLR

-341 GTDAECYLGVDCGS
+341 GTNADCYLGVDCGS
-355 TTTKFVLVDEKQR
+355 TTTKFVLLDEKER

-379 DPISVLKKGLIEMEE
+379 DPISVLRKGLLEMEE
-394 KFAEEGV
+394 KFAREGI
-401 TLHVKGMATTG
+401 TLHVRGMATTG
-412 YGELLAAKAFRADA
+412 YGELLAAKAFRADT

-491 VPVPEIA
+491 VSTTEIA

-507 AELGSRCTVFM
+507 AVLGSRCTVFM

-551 IRISNLDSLGD
+551 IRISSLDSLGD

-608 KAARTQEPSSF
+608 KVRRTSAQSSSF
-619 IGFEALHDFTFTQVN
+619 IGFDALHTFTFTQVN
-634 GLVCSGCGNH
+634 GLVCKGCENH
-644 CRRSVVTFSTGDN
+644 CRRSVVTFSTGDS
-657 WITGNRCDRGS
+657 WITGNRCERGS

-676 AFLESQKEQPGEKH
+676 AFLAAQEHAQEEKPVRKAIPAHRTISRQSAEAEAAES
-690 IQKITPA
+690 PA
-697 QRSISPKETASGK
+697 AGPAASGPSQRHAETAAGHKHS
-710 TVSGKDAFS
+710 
-719 VQEEGQVSAEYIESV
+719 ESV
-734 SELRTA
+734 L
-740 EENLSIVDKA
+740 DKVTIA
-750 AATMKDTAANAADL
+750 VKDTAA
-764 ITAAVKDKAAN
+764 T
-775 AADKVTT
+775 
-782 AVRDTAV
+782 
-789 NAADKVTTAVRDTA
+789 
-803 VNAADKVTT
+803 
-812 AVRDTAVN
+812 
-820 AGNSVAA
+820 
-827 AVIDTATG
+827 

-840 SVAVKD
+840 SAAVKD
-846 TRDSAASAA
+846 SAATAADRVSTAVADTAASAA
-855 DKVSSAMKEKAA
+855 SMVAA
-867 NVADKVPSIV
+867 AVAETAAAAA
-877 KDTAVSAAD
+877 DTAVSAAD
-886 RVTSTAAS
+886 RVTETVKVTAASAADKVTSTVKDTAAS

-901 TVKNTAAAAS
+901 TVKDTATSAADKVTATVKDTAASAVNKVPAAVKDTAASAADRVTAAVKNTASAASGVKKAVSERGAKWNAAAAS
-911 DIVSSQS
+911 GTP
-918 KKSKAAYTEKSSGN
+918 KK
-932 TAPERRKKGT
+932 KKRGT
-942 DLFKVRKAL
+942 DLFKVRKSFL
-951 LQRKYPF
+951 LREYPF
-958 KQVDSKKNVTIGLP
+958 RQVDGRKNITIGLP
-972 FVLAYWETLPFWR
+972 LVLAYWETLPFWR

-1050 ENTEST
+1050 ENTETT

-1076 PEERGDVKYDVPIF
+1076 PEDRGDVKYDVPVF
-1090 FWYTDV
+1090 FWYTDA

-1103 KFMKETFG
+1103 IFMKDTFG
-1111 IPVKLVRRAIHE
+1111 IPAKTVRKAIRE
-1123 GQAAQDSYRD
+1123 GQSAQDTYREK
-1133 QLLAQGQKVLDR
+1133 LLEQGQKVLDG

-1151 EKPGAVVLAARPYQN
+1151 EAPGAVVLAARPYQN

-1176 MFTDQGI
+1176 MFIEQGI
-1183 NVLTADSIPGLDKID
+1183 SVLTADSIPGLDRID

-1237 GHDAYLSDEIIRMM
+1237 GHDAYLSDEIIRLM

-1274 IRIRSFISSV
+1274 IRVRSFISSV

-1293 TEMLS
+1293 LQMLS
-1298 KKKQQNSPDETPVF
+1298 AQKRREDPDAVPVF
-1312 PPQKQDISELKKGA
+1312 PAQRQDISELKKGA
-1326 PAPRRF
+1326 PAPRPF

-1338 ELSDPY
+1338 NLSDPY
-1344 PQKFNKEDIADTVVF
+1344 PQKFLKKDIEDSVVF

-1376 AQKVHTVPLP
+1376 AQGVHTVPLP

-1414 ALQALEDPRYEGRK
+1414 ALQALEDPQYEGMK

-1456 GHTDVSIITN
+1456 GHADVPIITN

-1481 MQAMIKISFALPMID
+1481 LQASIKIAFALPMID

-1510 VKGISN
+1510 VEGIAD
-1516 KTFDKAID
+1516 KTFEKALD
-1524 VLMES
+1524 VLMDA
-1529 IEKGGVGRMKKG
+1529 IEHGGVGKMKKG
-1541 FEKAIHLMKKVPY
+1541 FEKAIRLMKKVPY
-1554 DRSNPRPTVLIV
+1554 DRSSPRPTVLIV

-1576 ANHDIEDYLEK
+1576 ANHDIEAYLEK

-1609 EQAKNYGVKKSIVER
+1609 EQAKDYGVKKSIVER
-1624 GFLDVVEQVFNTSHD
+1624 GYLDLVEQIFNTSHD
-1639 FVESVAKQHP
+1639 FVASVAKQHP

-1656 LKDAARASDP
+1656 LTDVAKASDP

-1743 LQMLVMNIRSA
+1743 LQMLIMNMQASS
-1754 V
+1754 VS

>member
-1 MNQKQEYLIGIDVGS
+1 MNQKQKYLIGMDVGS

-23 LQKEDETIVYSEYAR
+23 LRQSDEEIVYSEYAR

-46 VCALLEHGKQHI
+46 VCTLLEHGKETI
-58 PAGSSLRMAFT
+58 PAGSSLQIAFT
-69 GSGSKPLAEAAGVPF
+69 GSGSKPLADAAGVPF

-96 KYYPSAKTAIELGG
+96 KYYPTARTAIELGG
-110 QDAKVIFFRQNKKTG
+110 QDAKVIFFRRSRKAG

-153 QVKPEDYESLAEQ
+153 QVKPEDYESLAER

-269 SGTAACAPEKE
+269 AGTPAAA
-280 GSQEVDLN
+280 GGNFDID

-296 LIGRSTA
+296 LIGRRDVEE
-303 QESGSLSGPF
+303 ESSKAGPF
-313 FETEKEYRDFLV
+313 FASEEEYQAFLR

-341 GTDAECYLGVDCGS
+341 GTSADCYLGVDCGS
-355 TTTKFVLVDEKQR
+355 TTTKFVLLDEKER

-379 DPISVLKKGLIEMEE
+379 DPISVLRKGLLEMEE
-394 KFAEEGV
+394 KFAREGI
-401 TLHVKGMATTG
+401 TLHVRGMATTG
-412 YGELLAAKAFRADA
+412 YGELLAAKAFRADT

-491 VPVPEIA
+491 VSTTEIA

-507 AELGSRCTVFM
+507 AVLGSRCTVFM

-551 IRISNLDSLGD
+551 IRISSLDSLGD

-608 KAARTQEPSSF
+608 KVRRTNAQSSSF
-619 IGFEALHDFTFTQVN
+619 IGFDALHAFTFTQVN
-634 GLVCSGCGNH
+634 GLVCSGCQNH
-644 CRRSVVTFSTGDN
+644 CRRSVVTFSTGDT
-657 WITGNRCDRGS
+657 WITGNRCERGS
-668 VLNPGELE
+668 ILNPGELE
-676 AFLESQKEQPGEKH
+676 AFLASQEH
-690 IQKITPA
+690 IQEEKPVQKALPAHRTISRQSEEAGESEPSAEGPAASGPSQRQAETPA
-697 QRSISPKETASGK
+697 EHKHS
-710 TVSGKDAFS
+710 
-719 VQEEGQVSAEYIESV
+719 ESV
-734 SELRTA
+734 L
-740 EENLSIVDKA
+740 DKVTVA
-750 AATMKDTAANAADL
+750 VKDTAA
-764 ITAAVKDKAAN
+764 T
-775 AADKVTT
+775 
-782 AVRDTAV
+782 
-789 NAADKVTTAVRDTA
+789 
-803 VNAADKVTT
+803 
-812 AVRDTAVN
+812 
-820 AGNSVAA
+820 
-827 AVIDTATG
+827 

-840 SVAVKD
+840 SAAVKD
-846 TRDSAASAA
+846 TAATAADRVSTAVTDTAASAA
-855 DKVSSAMKEKAA
+855 NMVAA
-867 NVADKVPSIV
+867 AVAETAATAA
-877 KDTAVSAAD
+877 DTAVSAAD
-886 RVTSTAAS
+886 RVTETVRVKASSAADKVTHTVKDTAASAVNKVPAAVKDTAAS
-894 AADKVTA
+894 AADRVTA
-901 TVKNTAAAAS
+901 AVKNTASAAS
-911 DIVSSQS
+911 GVKKAVSERDA
-918 KKSKAAYTEKSSGN
+918 KKNAASASG
-932 TAPERRKKGT
+932 TPKKKKRGT
-942 DLFKVRKAL
+942 DLFKVRKTFL
-951 LQRKYPF
+951 LREYPF
-958 KQVDSKKNVTIGLP
+958 RQVDSRKNITIGLP
-972 FVLAYWETLPFWR
+972 LVLAYWETLPFWR

-1050 ENTEST
+1050 ENTETT

-1076 PEERGDVKYDVPIF
+1076 PEDRGDVKYDVPVF
-1090 FWYTDV
+1090 FWYTDA

-1103 KFMKETFG
+1103 IFMKDTFG
-1111 IPVKLVRRAIHE
+1111 IPAKIVRKAIRE
-1123 GQAAQDSYRD
+1123 GQSAQDTYREK
-1133 QLLAQGQKVLDR
+1133 LLEQGQKVLDG

-1151 EKPGAVVLAARPYQN
+1151 EAPGAVVLAARPYQN

-1176 MFTDQGI
+1176 MFIEQGI
-1183 NVLTADSIPGLDKID
+1183 SVLTADSIPGLDRID

-1220 AAQHPNLEYVQI
+1220 AARHPNLEYVQI

-1237 GHDAYLSDEIIRMM
+1237 GHDAYLSDEIIRLM

-1274 IRIRSFISSV
+1274 IRVRSFISSV

-1293 TEMLS
+1293 LQMLS
-1298 KKKQQNSPDETPVF
+1298 ARKRREDPDAVPVF
-1312 PPQKQDISELKKGA
+1312 PAQRQDISELKKGV
-1326 PAPRRF
+1326 PAPRPF

-1338 ELSDPY
+1338 DLPDPY
-1344 PQKFNKEDIADTVVF
+1344 PQKFLKEDIEDSVVI

-1414 ALQALEDPRYEGRK
+1414 ALQALEDPQYEGMK

-1456 GHTDVSIITN
+1456 GHTDVPIITN

-1481 MQAMIKISFALPMID
+1481 LQASIKIAFALPMID

-1510 VKGISN
+1510 VEGIAD
-1516 KTFDKAID
+1516 KTFEKALD
-1524 VLMES
+1524 VLMDA
-1529 IEKGGVGRMKKG
+1529 IEHGGVGKMKKG
-1541 FEKAIHLMKKVPY
+1541 FEKAIRLMKKVPY
-1554 DRSNPRPTVLIV
+1554 DRSDPRPTVLIV

-1576 ANHDIEDYLEK
+1576 ANHDIEAYLEK

-1609 EQAKNYGVKKSIVER
+1609 EQAKDYGVKKSIVER
-1624 GFLDVVEQVFNTSHD
+1624 GYLDLVEQIFNTSHD
-1639 FVESVAKQHP
+1639 FVASVAKQHP

-1656 LKDAARASDP
+1656 LTDVAKASDP

-1743 LQMLVMNIRSA
+1743 LQMLIMNMRASS
-1754 V
+1754 VS

>member
-1 MNQKQEYLIGIDVGS
+1 MNQKQKYLIGMDVGS

-23 LQKEDETIVYSEYAR
+23 LRQSDEEIVYSEYAR

-46 VCALLEHGKQHI
+46 VCTLLEHGKEAI
-58 PAGSSLRMAFT
+58 PAGSSLQIAFT
-69 GSGSKPLAEAAGVPF
+69 GSGSKPLADAAGVPF

-96 KYYPSAKTAIELGG
+96 KYYPTARTAIELGG
-110 QDAKVIFFRQNKKTG
+110 QDAKVIFFRRSRKAG

-153 QVKPEDYESLAEQ
+153 QVKPEDYESLAER

-269 SGTAACAPEKE
+269 AGTPAAA
-280 GSQEVDLN
+280 GGNFDID

-296 LIGRSTA
+296 LIGRRDVDE
-303 QESGSLSGPF
+303 ESSKAGPF
-313 FETEKEYRDFLV
+313 FASEEEYQAFLR

-341 GTDAECYLGVDCGS
+341 GTSADCYLGVDCGS
-355 TTTKFVLVDEKQR
+355 TTTKFVLLDEKER

-379 DPISVLKKGLIEMEE
+379 DPISVLRKGLLEMEE
-394 KFAEEGV
+394 KFAREGI
-401 TLHVKGMATTG
+401 TLHVRGMATTG
-412 YGELLAAKAFRADA
+412 YGELLAAKAFRADT

-491 VPVPEIA
+491 VSTTEIA
-498 ERAFAAKHP
+498 ERAFKAEHP
-507 AELGSRCTVFM
+507 AVLGSRCTVFM

-551 IRISNLDSLGD
+551 IRISSLDSLGD

-608 KAARTQEPSSF
+608 KVRRTNAQSSSF
-619 IGFEALHDFTFTQVN
+619 IGFDALHAFTFTQVN
-634 GLVCSGCGNH
+634 GLVCSGCQNH
-644 CRRSVVTFSTGDN
+644 CRRSVVTFSTGDT
-657 WITGNRCDRGS
+657 WITGNRCERGS
-668 VLNPGELE
+668 ILNPGELE
-676 AFLESQKEQPGEKH
+676 AFLASQEH
-690 IQKITPA
+690 IQEEKPVQKALPAHRTISMQSEEEGESEPSAAGPAASGPSQRQAETPA
-697 QRSISPKETASGK
+697 EHKHS
-710 TVSGKDAFS
+710 
-719 VQEEGQVSAEYIESV
+719 ESV
-734 SELRTA
+734 L
-740 EENLSIVDKA
+740 DKVTVA
-750 AATMKDTAANAADL
+750 VKDTAA
-764 ITAAVKDKAAN
+764 T
-775 AADKVTT
+775 
-782 AVRDTAV
+782 
-789 NAADKVTTAVRDTA
+789 
-803 VNAADKVTT
+803 
-812 AVRDTAVN
+812 
-820 AGNSVAA
+820 
-827 AVIDTATG
+827 

-840 SVAVKD
+840 SAAVKD
-846 TRDSAASAA
+846 TAATAADRVSTAVTDTAASAA
-855 DKVSSAMKEKAA
+855 NMVAA
-867 NVADKVPSIV
+867 AVAETAATAA
-877 KDTAVSAAD
+877 DTAVSAAD
-886 RVTSTAAS
+886 RVTETVRVKASSAADKVTHTVKDTAASAVNKVPAAVKDTAAS
-894 AADKVTA
+894 AADRVTA
-901 TVKNTAAAAS
+901 AVKNTASAAS
-911 DIVSSQS
+911 GVKKAVSERDA
-918 KKSKAAYTEKSSGN
+918 KKNAASASG
-932 TAPERRKKGT
+932 TPKKKKRGT
-942 DLFKVRKAL
+942 DLFKVRKTFL
-951 LQRKYPF
+951 LREYPF
-958 KQVDSKKNVTIGLP
+958 RQVDSRKNITIGLP
-972 FVLAYWETLPFWR
+972 LVLAYWETLPFWR

-1050 ENTEST
+1050 ENTETT

-1076 PEERGDVKYDVPIF
+1076 PEDRGDVKYDVPVF
-1090 FWYTDV
+1090 FWYTDA

-1103 KFMKETFG
+1103 IFMKDTFG
-1111 IPVKLVRRAIHE
+1111 IPAKIVRKAIRE
-1123 GQAAQDSYRD
+1123 GQSAQDTYREK
-1133 QLLAQGQKVLDR
+1133 LLEQGQKVLDG

-1151 EKPGAVVLAARPYQN
+1151 EAPGAVVLAARPYQN

-1176 MFTDQGI
+1176 MFIEQGI
-1183 NVLTADSIPGLDKID
+1183 SVLTADSIPGLDRID

-1220 AAQHPNLEYVQI
+1220 AARHPNLEYVQI

-1237 GHDAYLSDEIIRMM
+1237 GHDAYLSDEIIRLM

-1274 IRIRSFISSV
+1274 IRVRSFISSV

-1293 TEMLS
+1293 LQMLS
-1298 KKKQQNSPDETPVF
+1298 ARKRREDPDAVPVF
-1312 PPQKQDISELKKGA
+1312 PAQRQDISELKKGV
-1326 PAPRRF
+1326 PAPRPF

-1338 ELSDPY
+1338 DLPDPY
-1344 PQKFNKEDIADTVVF
+1344 PQKFLKEDIEDSVVF

-1414 ALQALEDPRYEGRK
+1414 ALQALEDPQYEGMK

-1456 GHTDVSIITN
+1456 GHTDVPIITN

-1481 MQAMIKISFALPMID
+1481 LQASIKIAFALPMID

-1510 VKGISN
+1510 VEGIAD
-1516 KTFDKAID
+1516 KTFEKALD
-1524 VLMES
+1524 VLMDA
-1529 IEKGGVGRMKKG
+1529 IEHGGVGKMKKG
-1541 FEKAIHLMKKVPY
+1541 FEKAIRLMKKVPY
-1554 DRSNPRPTVLIV
+1554 DRSDPRPTVLIV

-1576 ANHDIEDYLEK
+1576 ANHDIEAYLEK

-1609 EQAKNYGVKKSIVER
+1609 EQAKDYGVKKSIVER
-1624 GFLDVVEQVFNTSHD
+1624 GYLDLVEQIFNTSHD
-1639 FVESVAKQHP
+1639 FVASVAKQHP

-1656 LKDAARASDP
+1656 LTDVAKASDP

-1743 LQMLVMNIRSA
+1743 LQMLIMNMQASS
-1754 V
+1754 VS

>member
-1 MNQKQEYLIGIDVGS
+1 MNEKQEFLIGMDVGS

-23 LQKEDETIVYSEYAR
+23 LRKSDEEIVYSEYAR

-46 VCALLEHGKQHI
+46 VCTLLEHGKEHI
-58 PAGSSLRMAFT
+58 PADSIIRIAFT
-69 GSGSKPLAEAAGVPF
+69 GSGSKPLADAAGVPF

-153 QVKPEDYESLAEQ
+153 QVQPEEYESLAER

-191 GVRKEDIA
+191 GVSKEDIA

-245 ELKDEDILIPEQPE
+245 ELGDEDILIPEQPE

-269 SGTAACAPEKE
+269 AGTSGNNAGTSAEETVLLDIDK
-280 GSQEVDLN
+280 
-288 RCIYRIRA
+288 CIYRIRA
-296 LIGRSTA
+296 LIGRRDIEE
-303 QESGSLSGPF
+303 ESSKSGPF
-313 FETEKEYRDFLV
+313 FATEADYQAFLR

-332 KHIFRKLDT
+332 KNIFRKLDA
-341 GTDAECYLGVDCGS
+341 GTDTDCYLGVDCGS
-355 TTTKFVLVDEKQR
+355 TTTKFVLVDEKER

-379 DPISVLKKGLIEMEE
+379 DPISVLKKGLIEMEK
-394 KFAEEGV
+394 KFSEEGIRLNV
-401 TLHVKGMATTG
+401 RGMATTG
-412 YGELLAAKAFRADA
+412 YGELLAAKAFRADT
-426 HIVETVAHARASAKY
+426 HVVETVAHARASAKY

-458 IWLDD
+458 IWIDD

-491 VPVPEIA
+491 VSTTEIA
-498 ERAFAAKHP
+498 ERAFAASHP
-507 AELGSRCTVFM
+507 AVLGSRCTVFM

-551 IRISNLDSLGD
+551 IRISSLDSLGD

-608 KAARTQEPSSF
+608 KARRTGAPSTF
-619 IGFEALHDFTFTQVN
+619 IGFHALHDFTFTQVN
-634 GLVCSGCGNH
+634 GLVCQGCANH
-644 CRRSVVTFSTGDN
+644 CRRSVITFSTGDT
-657 WITGNRCDRGS
+657 WITGNRCERGS
-668 VLNPGELE
+668 ILNPGELE
-676 AFLESQKEQPGEKH
+676 AFLASQSGGQEDKPLQRAV
-690 IQKITPA
+690 PA
-697 QRSISPKETASGK
+697 QRTISGHSAGTEETGEIKSGD
-710 TVSGKDAFS
+710 TGSESTGNESLQRQS
-719 VQEEGQVSAEYIESV
+719 VINAEEK
-734 SELRTA
+734 TA
-740 EENLSIVDKA
+740 ETVLDKVTFA
-750 AATMKDTAANAADL
+750 VKDTAASAADRVSTAVAGTAAGAVNL
-764 ITAAVKDKAAN
+764 VAAAVVDKAVTAADTAASAADKVGTAVKETAASAADKVGAAVKDTAASAADKVSAAVKETAASAADKVSAAVKETAASAVDRVPVPVKETAVS

-782 AVRDTAV
+782 AV
-789 NAADKVTTAVRDTA
+789 
-803 VNAADKVTT
+803 
-812 AVRDTAVN
+812 
-820 AGNSVAA
+820 
-827 AVIDTATG
+827 
-835 AADRV
+835 
-840 SVAVKD
+840 
-846 TRDSAASAA
+846 
-855 DKVSSAMKEKAA
+855 
-867 NVADKVPSIV
+867 
-877 KDTAVSAAD
+877 
-886 RVTSTAAS
+886 
-894 AADKVTA
+894 
-901 TVKNTAAAAS
+901 KNTAAAAS
-911 DIVSSQS
+911 GIKKPVSFPQV
-918 KKSKAAYTEKSSGN
+918 KKNTAALSSGSAAQ
-932 TAPERRKKGT
+932 TKKKGT
-942 DLFKVRKAL
+942 DLFKVRKTFL
-951 LQRKYPF
+951 LREYPF
-958 KQVDSKKNVTIGLP
+958 TQVDGKKNVTIGLP
-972 FVLAYWETLPFWR
+972 LVLAYWETLPFWR
-985 TFWSALGFD
+985 TFWKALGFD

-1067 PLVIKNSDN
+1067 PLVVKNSDN
-1076 PEERGDVKYDVPIF
+1076 PEERGDVKYDVPVF
-1090 FWYTDV
+1090 FWYTDA

-1103 KFMKETFG
+1103 KYMKDTFG
-1111 IPVKLVRRAIHE
+1111 IPAKTVRKAIRE
-1123 GQAAQDSYRD
+1123 GQSAQDTYRD
-1133 QLLAQGQKVLDR
+1133 NLLEQGRKVLER
-1145 IRKAPA
+1145 IKKAPA
-1151 EKPGAVVLAARPYQN
+1151 EEPGAVVLAARPYQN
-1166 DDLVNHNIPE
+1166 DDLVNHSIPE
-1176 MFTDQGI
+1176 MFTGQGI
-1183 NVLTADSIPGLDKID
+1183 SVLTADSIPGLDKID
-1198 LSKSRLDV
+1198 LSRSRLDV

-1293 TEMLS
+1293 LQMISAE
-1298 KKKQQNSPDETPVF
+1298 KRRENPDEVPVF
-1312 PPQKQDISELKKGA
+1312 PAQKQDISELKKGV
-1326 PAPRRF
+1326 PASRPF

-1338 ELSDPY
+1338 DLKDPY
-1344 PQKFNKEDIADTVVF
+1344 PQKFQKEDIEDSVVF

-1376 AQKVHTVPLP
+1376 AQKVRTVPLP

-1414 ALQALEDPRYEGRK
+1414 ALQAIEDPRYAGKK

-1456 GHTDVSIITN
+1456 GHTDVPIITN

-1481 MQAMIKISFALPMID
+1481 LQAMIKIAYALPMID

-1510 VKGISN
+1510 VEGIADQ
-1516 KTFDKAID
+1516 TFEKALD
-1524 VLMES
+1524 VLMDS
-1529 IEKGGVGRMKKG
+1529 IEHGGVGKMKKG
-1541 FEKAIHLMKKVPY
+1541 FEKAIRLMKKVPY

-1576 ANHDIEDYLEK
+1576 ANHDIEAYLER

-1609 EQAKNYGVKKSIVER
+1609 EQAKDYGVKKSIVER
-1624 GFLDVVEQVFNTSHD
+1624 GYLDLVEQLFNASHD
-1639 FVESVAKQHP
+1639 FVASAAKQHP

-1656 LKDAARASDP
+1656 LTDVAKASDP

-1707 VVGRGISRRLKEMF
+1707 VVGRGISKRLKEMF

-1754 V
+1754 VAE

>member
-1 MNQKQEYLIGIDVGS
+1 MNQKQEYLIGMDVGS

-23 LQKEDETIVYSEYAR
+23 LRQSDEEIVYSEYAR

-46 VCALLEHGKQHI
+46 VCTLLEHGKEAI
-58 PAGSSLRMAFT
+58 PAGSSLQIAFT
-69 GSGSKPLAEAAGVPF
+69 GSGSKPLADAAGVPF

-96 KYYPSAKTAIELGG
+96 KYYPTARTAIELGG
-110 QDAKVIFFRQNKKTG
+110 QDAKVIFFRRSRKAG

-153 QVKPEDYESLAEQ
+153 QVKPEDYESLAER

-269 SGTAACAPEKE
+269 AGTPAAA
-280 GSQEVDLN
+280 GGNFDID

-296 LIGRSTA
+296 LIGRRDVEE
-303 QESGSLSGPF
+303 ESSKAGPF
-313 FETEKEYRDFLV
+313 FASEEEYQAFLR

-341 GTDAECYLGVDCGS
+341 GTSADCYLGVDCGS
-355 TTTKFVLVDEKQR
+355 TTTKFVLLDEKER

-379 DPISVLKKGLIEMEE
+379 DPISVLRKGLLEMEE
-394 KFAEEGV
+394 KFAREGI
-401 TLHVKGMATTG
+401 TLHVRGMATTG
-412 YGELLAAKAFRADA
+412 YGELLAAKAFRADT

-491 VPVPEIA
+491 VSTTEIA
-498 ERAFAAKHP
+498 ERAFAAEHP
-507 AELGSRCTVFM
+507 AVLGSRCTVFM

-551 IRISNLDSLGD
+551 IRISSLDSLGD

-608 KAARTQEPSSF
+608 KVRRTNAQSSSF
-619 IGFEALHDFTFTQVN
+619 IGFEALHAFTFTQVN
-634 GLVCSGCGNH
+634 GLVCSGCQNH
-644 CRRSVVTFSTGDN
+644 CRRSVVTFSTGDT
-657 WITGNRCDRGS
+657 WITGNRCERGS
-668 VLNPGELE
+668 ILNPGELE
-676 AFLESQKEQPGEKH
+676 AFLASQEH
-690 IQKITPA
+690 IQEEKPVQKALPAHRTISMQSEEEGESEPSAAGPAASGPSQRQAETPA
-697 QRSISPKETASGK
+697 EHKHS
-710 TVSGKDAFS
+710 
-719 VQEEGQVSAEYIESV
+719 ESV
-734 SELRTA
+734 L
-740 EENLSIVDKA
+740 DKVTVA
-750 AATMKDTAANAADL
+750 VKDTAA
-764 ITAAVKDKAAN
+764 T
-775 AADKVTT
+775 
-782 AVRDTAV
+782 
-789 NAADKVTTAVRDTA
+789 
-803 VNAADKVTT
+803 
-812 AVRDTAVN
+812 
-820 AGNSVAA
+820 
-827 AVIDTATG
+827 

-840 SVAVKD
+840 SAAVKD
-846 TRDSAASAA
+846 TAATAADRVSTAVTDTAASAA
-855 DKVSSAMKEKAA
+855 NMVAA
-867 NVADKVPSIV
+867 AVAETAATAA
-877 KDTAVSAAD
+877 DTAVSAAD
-886 RVTSTAAS
+886 RVTETVRVKASSAADKVTHTVKDTAASAVNKVPAAVKDTAAS
-894 AADKVTA
+894 AADRVTA
-901 TVKNTAAAAS
+901 AVKNTASAAS
-911 DIVSSQS
+911 GVKKAVSERDA
-918 KKSKAAYTEKSSGN
+918 KKNAASASG
-932 TAPERRKKGT
+932 TPKKKKRGT
-942 DLFKVRKAL
+942 DLFKVRKTFL
-951 LQRKYPF
+951 LREYPF
-958 KQVDSKKNVTIGLP
+958 RQVDSRKNITIGLP
-972 FVLAYWETLPFWR
+972 LVLAYWETLPFWR

-1050 ENTEST
+1050 ENTETT

-1076 PEERGDVKYDVPIF
+1076 PEDRGDVKYDVPVF
-1090 FWYTDV
+1090 FWYTDA

-1103 KFMKETFG
+1103 IFMKDTFG
-1111 IPVKLVRRAIHE
+1111 IPAKIVRKAIRE
-1123 GQAAQDSYRD
+1123 GQSAQDTYREK
-1133 QLLAQGQKVLDR
+1133 LLEQGQKVLDG

-1151 EKPGAVVLAARPYQN
+1151 EAPGAVVLAARPYQN

-1176 MFTDQGI
+1176 MFIEQGI
-1183 NVLTADSIPGLDKID
+1183 SVLTADSIPGLDRID

-1220 AAQHPNLEYVQI
+1220 AARHPNLEYVQI

-1237 GHDAYLSDEIIRMM
+1237 GHDAYLSDEIIRLM

-1264 DESDIRGPLS
+1264 DESNIRGPLS
-1274 IRIRSFISSV
+1274 IRVRSFISSV

-1293 TEMLS
+1293 LQMLS
-1298 KKKQQNSPDETPVF
+1298 ARKRREDPDAVPVF
-1312 PPQKQDISELKKGA
+1312 PAQRQDISELKKGV
-1326 PAPRRF
+1326 PAPRPF

-1338 ELSDPY
+1338 DLPDPY
-1344 PQKFNKEDIADTVVF
+1344 PQKFLKEDIEDSVVF

-1414 ALQALEDPRYEGRK
+1414 ALQALEDPQYEGMK

-1456 GHTDVSIITN
+1456 GHTDVPIITN

-1481 MQAMIKISFALPMID
+1481 LQASIKIAFALPMID

-1510 VKGISN
+1510 VEGIAD
-1516 KTFDKAID
+1516 KTFEKALD
-1524 VLMES
+1524 VLMDA
-1529 IEKGGVGRMKKG
+1529 IEHGGVGKMKKG
-1541 FEKAIHLMKKVPY
+1541 FEKAIRLMKKVPY

-1576 ANHDIEDYLEK
+1576 ANHDIEAYLEK

-1609 EQAKNYGVKKSIVER
+1609 EQAKDYGVKKSIVER
-1624 GFLDVVEQVFNTSHD
+1624 GYLDLVEQIFNTSHD
-1639 FVESVAKQHP
+1639 FVASVAKQHP

-1656 LKDAARASDP
+1656 LTDVAKASDP

-1743 LQMLVMNIRSA
+1743 LQMLIMNMRASS
-1754 V
+1754 VS

>member
-1 MNQKQEYLIGIDVGS
+1 MNEKQEFLIGMDVGS

-23 LQKEDETIVYSEYAR
+23 LRKSDEEIVYSEYAR

-46 VCALLEHGKQHI
+46 VCTLLEHGKEHI
-58 PAGSSLRMAFT
+58 PADSIIRIAFT
-69 GSGSKPLAEAAGVPF
+69 GSGSKPLADAAGVPF

-153 QVKPEDYESLAEQ
+153 QVQPEEYESLAER

-191 GVRKEDIA
+191 GVSKEDIA

-245 ELKDEDILIPEQPE
+245 ELGDEDILIPEQPE

-269 SGTAACAPEKE
+269 AGTSGNNAGTSAEETVLLDIDK
-280 GSQEVDLN
+280 
-288 RCIYRIRA
+288 CIYRIRA
-296 LIGRSTA
+296 LIGRRDIEE
-303 QESGSLSGPF
+303 ESSKSGPF
-313 FETEKEYRDFLV
+313 FATEADYQAFLR

-332 KHIFRKLDT
+332 KNIFRKLDA
-341 GTDAECYLGVDCGS
+341 GTDTDCYLGVDCGS
-355 TTTKFVLVDEKQR
+355 TTTKFVLVDEKER

-379 DPISVLKKGLIEMEE
+379 DPISVLKKGLIEMEK
-394 KFAEEGV
+394 KFSEEGIRLNV
-401 TLHVKGMATTG
+401 RGMATTG
-412 YGELLAAKAFRADA
+412 YGELLAAKAFRADT
-426 HIVETVAHARASAKY
+426 HVVETVAHARASAKY

-458 IWLDD
+458 IWIDD

-491 VPVPEIA
+491 VSTTEIA
-498 ERAFAAKHP
+498 ERAFAASHP
-507 AELGSRCTVFM
+507 AVLGSRCTVFM

-551 IRISNLDSLGD
+551 IRISSLDSLGD

-608 KAARTQEPSSF
+608 KARRTGAPSTF
-619 IGFEALHDFTFTQVN
+619 IGFHALHDFTFTQVN
-634 GLVCSGCGNH
+634 GLVCQGCANH
-644 CRRSVVTFSTGDN
+644 CRRSVITFSTGDT
-657 WITGNRCDRGS
+657 WITGNRCERGS
-668 VLNPGELE
+668 ILNPGELE
-676 AFLESQKEQPGEKH
+676 AFLASQSGGQEDKPLQRAV
-690 IQKITPA
+690 PA
-697 QRSISPKETASGK
+697 QRTISGHSAGTEETGEIKSGD
-710 TVSGKDAFS
+710 TGSESTGNESLQRQS
-719 VQEEGQVSAEYIESV
+719 VINAEEK
-734 SELRTA
+734 TA
-740 EENLSIVDKA
+740 ETVLDKVTFA
-750 AATMKDTAANAADL
+750 VKDTAASAADRVSTAVAGTAAGAVNL
-764 ITAAVKDKAAN
+764 VAAAVVDKAVTAADTAASAADKVGTAVKETAASAADKVGAAVKDTAASAADKVSAAVKETAASAADKVSAAVKETAASAVDRVPVPVKETAVS

-782 AVRDTAV
+782 AV
-789 NAADKVTTAVRDTA
+789 
-803 VNAADKVTT
+803 
-812 AVRDTAVN
+812 
-820 AGNSVAA
+820 
-827 AVIDTATG
+827 
-835 AADRV
+835 
-840 SVAVKD
+840 
-846 TRDSAASAA
+846 
-855 DKVSSAMKEKAA
+855 
-867 NVADKVPSIV
+867 
-877 KDTAVSAAD
+877 
-886 RVTSTAAS
+886 
-894 AADKVTA
+894 
-901 TVKNTAAAAS
+901 KNTAAAAS
-911 DIVSSQS
+911 GIKKPVSFPQV
-918 KKSKAAYTEKSSGN
+918 KKNTAALSSGSAAQ
-932 TAPERRKKGT
+932 TKKKGT
-942 DLFKVRKAL
+942 DLFKVRKTFL
-951 LQRKYPF
+951 LREYPF
-958 KQVDSKKNVTIGLP
+958 TQVDGKKNVTIGLP
-972 FVLAYWETLPFWR
+972 LVLAYWETLPFWR
-985 TFWSALGFD
+985 TFWKALGFD

-1067 PLVIKNSDN
+1067 PLVVKNSDN
-1076 PEERGDVKYDVPIF
+1076 PEERGDVKYDVPVF
-1090 FWYTDV
+1090 FWYTDA

-1103 KFMKETFG
+1103 KYMKDTFG
-1111 IPVKLVRRAIHE
+1111 IPAKTVRKAIRE
-1123 GQAAQDSYRD
+1123 GQSAQDTYRD
-1133 QLLAQGQKVLDR
+1133 NLLEQGRKVLER
-1145 IRKAPA
+1145 IKKAPA
-1151 EKPGAVVLAARPYQN
+1151 EEPGAVVLAARPYQN
-1166 DDLVNHNIPE
+1166 DDLVNHSIPE
-1176 MFTDQGI
+1176 MFTGQGI
-1183 NVLTADSIPGLDKID
+1183 SVLTADSIPGLDKID
-1198 LSKSRLDV
+1198 LSRSRLDV

-1293 TEMLS
+1293 LQMISAE
-1298 KKKQQNSPDETPVF
+1298 KRRENPDEVPVF
-1312 PPQKQDISELKKGA
+1312 PAQKQDISELKKGV
-1326 PAPRRF
+1326 PASRPF

-1338 ELSDPY
+1338 DLKDPY
-1344 PQKFNKEDIADTVVF
+1344 PQKFQKEDIEDSVVF

-1376 AQKVHTVPLP
+1376 AQKVHTAPLP

-1414 ALQALEDPRYEGRK
+1414 ALQAIEDPRYAGKK

-1456 GHTDVSIITN
+1456 GHTDVPIITN

-1481 MQAMIKISFALPMID
+1481 LQAMIKIAYALPMID

-1510 VKGISN
+1510 VEGIADQ
-1516 KTFDKAID
+1516 TFEQALD
-1524 VLMES
+1524 VLMDS
-1529 IEKGGVGRMKKG
+1529 IEHGGVGKMKKG
-1541 FEKAIHLMKKVPY
+1541 FEKAIRLMKKVPY

-1576 ANHDIEDYLEK
+1576 ANHDIEAYLER

-1609 EQAKNYGVKKSIVER
+1609 EQAKDYGVKKSIVER
-1624 GFLDVVEQVFNTSHD
+1624 GYLDLVEQLFNASHD
-1639 FVESVAKQHP
+1639 FVASAAKQHP

-1656 LKDAARASDP
+1656 LTDVAKASDP

-1707 VVGRGISRRLKEMF
+1707 VVGRGISKRLKEMF

-1754 V
+1754 VAE

>member
-1 MNQKQEYLIGIDVGS
+1 MNQKQEYLIGMDVGS

-23 LQKEDETIVYSEYAR
+23 LRQSDEEIVYSEYAR

-46 VCALLEHGKQHI
+46 VCTLLEHGKEAI
-58 PAGSSLRMAFT
+58 PAGSSLQIAFT
-69 GSGSKPLAEAAGVPF
+69 GSGSKPLADAAGVPF

-96 KYYPSAKTAIELGG
+96 KYYPTARTAIELGG
-110 QDAKVIFFRQNKKTG
+110 QDAKVIFFRRSRKAG

-153 QVKPEDYESLAEQ
+153 QVKPEDYESLAER

-269 SGTAACAPEKE
+269 AGTPAAA
-280 GSQEVDLN
+280 GGNFDID

-296 LIGRSTA
+296 LIGRRDVDE
-303 QESGSLSGPF
+303 ESSKAGPF
-313 FETEKEYRDFLV
+313 FASEEEYQAFLR

-341 GTDAECYLGVDCGS
+341 GTSADCYLGVDCGS
-355 TTTKFVLVDEKQR
+355 TTTKFVLLDEKER

-379 DPISVLKKGLIEMEE
+379 DPISVLRKGLLEMEE
-394 KFAEEGV
+394 KFAREGI
-401 TLHVKGMATTG
+401 TLHVRGMATTG
-412 YGELLAAKAFRADA
+412 YGELLAAKAFRADT

-491 VPVPEIA
+491 VSTTEIA
-498 ERAFAAKHP
+498 ERAFAAEHP
-507 AELGSRCTVFM
+507 AVLGSRCTVFM

-551 IRISNLDSLGD
+551 IRISSLDSLGD

-608 KAARTQEPSSF
+608 KVRRTNAQSSSF
-619 IGFEALHDFTFTQVN
+619 IGFEALHAFTFTQVN
-634 GLVCSGCGNH
+634 GLVCSGCQNH
-644 CRRSVVTFSTGDN
+644 CRRSVVTFSTGDT
-657 WITGNRCDRGS
+657 WITGNRCERGS
-668 VLNPGELE
+668 ILNPGELE
-676 AFLESQKEQPGEKH
+676 AFLASQEH
-690 IQKITPA
+690 IQEEKPVQKALPAHRTISMQSEEEGESEPSAAGPAASGPSQRQAETPA
-697 QRSISPKETASGK
+697 EHKHS
-710 TVSGKDAFS
+710 
-719 VQEEGQVSAEYIESV
+719 ESV
-734 SELRTA
+734 L
-740 EENLSIVDKA
+740 DKVTVA
-750 AATMKDTAANAADL
+750 VKDTAA
-764 ITAAVKDKAAN
+764 T
-775 AADKVTT
+775 
-782 AVRDTAV
+782 
-789 NAADKVTTAVRDTA
+789 
-803 VNAADKVTT
+803 
-812 AVRDTAVN
+812 
-820 AGNSVAA
+820 
-827 AVIDTATG
+827 

-840 SVAVKD
+840 SAAVKD
-846 TRDSAASAA
+846 TAATAADRVSTAVTDTAASAA
-855 DKVSSAMKEKAA
+855 NMVAA
-867 NVADKVPSIV
+867 AVAETAATAA
-877 KDTAVSAAD
+877 DTAVSAAD
-886 RVTSTAAS
+886 RVTETVRVKASSAADKVTHTVKDTAASAVNKVPAAVKDTAAS
-894 AADKVTA
+894 AADRVTA
-901 TVKNTAAAAS
+901 AVKNTASAAS
-911 DIVSSQS
+911 GVKKAVSERDA
-918 KKSKAAYTEKSSGN
+918 KKNAASASG
-932 TAPERRKKGT
+932 TPKKKKRGT
-942 DLFKVRKAL
+942 DLFKVRKTFL
-951 LQRKYPF
+951 LREYPF
-958 KQVDSKKNVTIGLP
+958 RQVDSRKNITIGLP
-972 FVLAYWETLPFWR
+972 LVLAYWETLPFWR

-1050 ENTEST
+1050 ENTETT

-1076 PEERGDVKYDVPIF
+1076 PEDRGDVKYDVPVF
-1090 FWYTDV
+1090 FWYTDA

-1103 KFMKETFG
+1103 IFMKDTFG
-1111 IPVKLVRRAIHE
+1111 IPAKIVRKAIRE
-1123 GQAAQDSYRD
+1123 GQSAQDTYREK
-1133 QLLAQGQKVLDR
+1133 LLEQGQKVLDG

-1151 EKPGAVVLAARPYQN
+1151 EAPGAVVLAARPYQN

-1176 MFTDQGI
+1176 MFIEQGI
-1183 NVLTADSIPGLDKID
+1183 SVLTADSIPGLDRID

-1220 AAQHPNLEYVQI
+1220 AARHPNLEYVQI

-1237 GHDAYLSDEIIRMM
+1237 GHDAYLSDEIIRLM

-1274 IRIRSFISSV
+1274 IRVRSFISSV

-1293 TEMLS
+1293 LQMLS
-1298 KKKQQNSPDETPVF
+1298 ARKRREDPDAVPVF
-1312 PPQKQDISELKKGA
+1312 PAQRQDISELKKGV
-1326 PAPRRF
+1326 PAPRPF

-1338 ELSDPY
+1338 DLPDPY
-1344 PQKFNKEDIADTVVF
+1344 PQKFLKEDIEDSVVF

-1414 ALQALEDPRYEGRK
+1414 ALQALEDPQYEGMK

-1456 GHTDVSIITN
+1456 GHTDVPIITN

-1481 MQAMIKISFALPMID
+1481 LQASIKIAFALPMID

-1510 VKGISN
+1510 VEGIAD
-1516 KTFDKAID
+1516 KTFEKALD
-1524 VLMES
+1524 VLMDA
-1529 IEKGGVGRMKKG
+1529 IEHGGVGKMKKG
-1541 FEKAIHLMKKVPY
+1541 FEKAIRLMKKVPY

-1576 ANHDIEDYLEK
+1576 ANHDIEAYLEK

-1609 EQAKNYGVKKSIVER
+1609 EQAKDYGVKKSIVER
-1624 GFLDVVEQVFNTSHD
+1624 GYLDLVEQIFNTSHD
-1639 FVESVAKQHP
+1639 FVASVAKQHP

-1656 LKDAARASDP
+1656 LTDVAKASDP

-1743 LQMLVMNIRSA
+1743 LQMLIMNMRASS
-1754 V
+1754 VS

>member
-1 MNQKQEYLIGIDVGS
+1 MNQKQEYLIGMDVGS

-23 LQKEDETIVYSEYAR
+23 LRQSDEEIVYSEYAR

-46 VCALLEHGKQHI
+46 VCTLLEHGKEAI
-58 PAGSSLRMAFT
+58 PAGSSLQIAFT
-69 GSGSKPLAEAAGVPF
+69 GSGSKPLADAAGVPF

-96 KYYPSAKTAIELGG
+96 KYYPTARTAIELGG
-110 QDAKVIFFRQNKKTG
+110 QDAKVIFFRRSRKAG

-153 QVKPEDYESLAEQ
+153 QVKPEDYESLAER

-269 SGTAACAPEKE
+269 AGTPAAA
-280 GSQEVDLN
+280 GGNFDID

-296 LIGRSTA
+296 LIGRRDVDE
-303 QESGSLSGPF
+303 ESSKAGPF
-313 FETEKEYRDFLV
+313 FASEEEYQAFLR

-341 GTDAECYLGVDCGS
+341 GTSADCYLGVDCGS
-355 TTTKFVLVDEKQR
+355 TTTKFVLLDEKER

-379 DPISVLKKGLIEMEE
+379 DPISVLRKGLLEMEE
-394 KFAEEGV
+394 KFAREGI
-401 TLHVKGMATTG
+401 TLHVRGMATTG
-412 YGELLAAKAFRADA
+412 YGELLAAKAFRADT

-491 VPVPEIA
+491 VSTTEIA
-498 ERAFAAKHP
+498 ERAFKAEHP
-507 AELGSRCTVFM
+507 AVLGSRCTVFM

-551 IRISNLDSLGD
+551 IRISSLDSLGD

-608 KAARTQEPSSF
+608 KVRRTNAQSSSF
-619 IGFEALHDFTFTQVN
+619 IGFDALHAFTFTQVN
-634 GLVCSGCGNH
+634 GLVCSGCQNH
-644 CRRSVVTFSTGDN
+644 CRRSVVTFSTGDT
-657 WITGNRCDRGS
+657 WITGNRCERGS
-668 VLNPGELE
+668 ILNPGELE
-676 AFLESQKEQPGEKH
+676 AFLASQEH
-690 IQKITPA
+690 IQEEKPVQKALPAHRTISMQSEEEGESEPSAAGPAASGPSQRQAETPA
-697 QRSISPKETASGK
+697 EHKHS
-710 TVSGKDAFS
+710 
-719 VQEEGQVSAEYIESV
+719 ESV
-734 SELRTA
+734 L
-740 EENLSIVDKA
+740 DKVTVA
-750 AATMKDTAANAADL
+750 VKDTAA
-764 ITAAVKDKAAN
+764 T
-775 AADKVTT
+775 
-782 AVRDTAV
+782 
-789 NAADKVTTAVRDTA
+789 
-803 VNAADKVTT
+803 
-812 AVRDTAVN
+812 
-820 AGNSVAA
+820 
-827 AVIDTATG
+827 

-840 SVAVKD
+840 SAAVKD
-846 TRDSAASAA
+846 TAATAADRVSTAVTDTAASAA
-855 DKVSSAMKEKAA
+855 NMVAA
-867 NVADKVPSIV
+867 AVAETAATAA
-877 KDTAVSAAD
+877 DTAVSAAD
-886 RVTSTAAS
+886 RVTETVRVKASSAADKVTHTVKDTAASAVNKVPAAVKDTAAS
-894 AADKVTA
+894 AADRVTA
-901 TVKNTAAAAS
+901 AVKNTASAAS
-911 DIVSSQS
+911 GVKKAVSERDA
-918 KKSKAAYTEKSSGN
+918 KKNAASASG
-932 TAPERRKKGT
+932 TPKKKKRGT
-942 DLFKVRKAL
+942 DLFKVRKTFL
-951 LQRKYPF
+951 LREYPF
-958 KQVDSKKNVTIGLP
+958 RQVDSRKNITIGLP
-972 FVLAYWETLPFWR
+972 LVLAYWETLPFWR

-1050 ENTEST
+1050 ENTETT

-1076 PEERGDVKYDVPIF
+1076 PEDRGDVKYDVPVF
-1090 FWYTDV
+1090 FWYTDA

-1103 KFMKETFG
+1103 IFMKDTFG
-1111 IPVKLVRRAIHE
+1111 IPAKIVRKAIRE
-1123 GQAAQDSYRD
+1123 GQSAQDTYREK
-1133 QLLAQGQKVLDR
+1133 LLEQGQKVLDG

-1151 EKPGAVVLAARPYQN
+1151 EAPGAVVLAARPYQN

-1176 MFTDQGI
+1176 MFIEQGI
-1183 NVLTADSIPGLDKID
+1183 SVLTADSIPGLDRID

-1220 AAQHPNLEYVQI
+1220 AARHPNLEYVQI

-1237 GHDAYLSDEIIRMM
+1237 GHDAYLSDEIIRLM

-1274 IRIRSFISSV
+1274 IRVRSFISSV

-1293 TEMLS
+1293 LQMLS
-1298 KKKQQNSPDETPVF
+1298 ARKRREDPDAVPVF
-1312 PPQKQDISELKKGA
+1312 PAQRQDISELKKGV
-1326 PAPRRF
+1326 PAPRPF

-1338 ELSDPY
+1338 DLPDPY
-1344 PQKFNKEDIADTVVF
+1344 PQKFLKEDIEDSVVF

-1414 ALQALEDPRYEGRK
+1414 ALQALEDPQYEGMK

-1456 GHTDVSIITN
+1456 GHTDVPIITN

-1481 MQAMIKISFALPMID
+1481 LQASIKIAFALPMID

-1510 VKGISN
+1510 VEGIAD
-1516 KTFDKAID
+1516 KTFEKALD
-1524 VLMES
+1524 VLMDA
-1529 IEKGGVGRMKKG
+1529 IEHGGVGKMKKG
-1541 FEKAIHLMKKVPY
+1541 FEKAIRLMKKVPY

-1576 ANHDIEDYLEK
+1576 ANHDIEAYLEK

-1609 EQAKNYGVKKSIVER
+1609 EQAKDYGVKKSIVER
-1624 GFLDVVEQVFNTSHD
+1624 GYLDLVEQIFNTSHD
-1639 FVESVAKQHP
+1639 FVASVAKQHP

-1656 LKDAARASDP
+1656 LTDVAKASDP

-1743 LQMLVMNIRSA
+1743 LQMLIMNMRASS
-1754 V
+1754 VS

>member
-1 MNQKQEYLIGIDVGS
+1 MNQKQEYLIGMDVGS

-23 LQKEDETIVYSEYAR
+23 LRQSDEEIVYSEYAR

-46 VCALLEHGKQHI
+46 VCTLLEHGKEAI
-58 PAGSSLRMAFT
+58 PAGSSLQIAFT
-69 GSGSKPLAEAAGVPF
+69 GSGSKPLADAAGVPF

-96 KYYPSAKTAIELGG
+96 KYYPTARTAIELGG
-110 QDAKVIFFRQNKKTG
+110 QDAKVIFFRRSRKAG

-153 QVKPEDYESLAEQ
+153 QVKPEDYESLAER

-269 SGTAACAPEKE
+269 AGTPAAA
-280 GSQEVDLN
+280 GGNFDID

-296 LIGRSTA
+296 LIGRRDVDE
-303 QESGSLSGPF
+303 ESSKAGPF
-313 FETEKEYRDFLV
+313 FASEEEYQAFLR

-341 GTDAECYLGVDCGS
+341 GTSADCYLGVDCGS
-355 TTTKFVLVDEKQR
+355 TTTKFVLLDEKER

-379 DPISVLKKGLIEMEE
+379 DPISVLRKGLLEMEE
-394 KFAEEGV
+394 KFAREGI
-401 TLHVKGMATTG
+401 TLHVRGMATTG
-412 YGELLAAKAFRADA
+412 YGELLAAKAFRADT

-491 VPVPEIA
+491 VSTTEIA
-498 ERAFAAKHP
+498 ERAFKAEHP
-507 AELGSRCTVFM
+507 AVLGSRCTVFM

-551 IRISNLDSLGD
+551 IRISSLDSLGD

-608 KAARTQEPSSF
+608 KVRRTNAQSSSF
-619 IGFEALHDFTFTQVN
+619 IGFEALHVFTFTQVN
-634 GLVCSGCGNH
+634 GLVCSGCQNH
-644 CRRSVVTFSTGDN
+644 CRRSVVTFSTGDT
-657 WITGNRCDRGS
+657 WITGNRCERGS
-668 VLNPGELE
+668 ILNPGELE
-676 AFLESQKEQPGEKH
+676 AFLASQEH
-690 IQKITPA
+690 IQEEKPVQKALPAHRTISMQSEEEGESEPSAAGPAASGPSQRQAETPA
-697 QRSISPKETASGK
+697 EHKHS
-710 TVSGKDAFS
+710 
-719 VQEEGQVSAEYIESV
+719 ESV
-734 SELRTA
+734 L
-740 EENLSIVDKA
+740 DKVTVA
-750 AATMKDTAANAADL
+750 VKDTAA
-764 ITAAVKDKAAN
+764 T
-775 AADKVTT
+775 
-782 AVRDTAV
+782 
-789 NAADKVTTAVRDTA
+789 
-803 VNAADKVTT
+803 
-812 AVRDTAVN
+812 
-820 AGNSVAA
+820 
-827 AVIDTATG
+827 

-840 SVAVKD
+840 SAAVKD
-846 TRDSAASAA
+846 TAATAADRVSTAVTDTAASAA
-855 DKVSSAMKEKAA
+855 NMVAA
-867 NVADKVPSIV
+867 AVAETAATAA
-877 KDTAVSAAD
+877 DTAVSAAD
-886 RVTSTAAS
+886 RVTETVRVKASSAADKVTHTVKDTAASAVNKVPAAVKDTAAS
-894 AADKVTA
+894 AADRVTA
-901 TVKNTAAAAS
+901 AVKNTASAAS
-911 DIVSSQS
+911 GVKKAVSERDA
-918 KKSKAAYTEKSSGN
+918 KKNAASASG
-932 TAPERRKKGT
+932 TPKKKKRGT
-942 DLFKVRKAL
+942 DLFKVRKTFL
-951 LQRKYPF
+951 LREYPF
-958 KQVDSKKNVTIGLP
+958 RQVDSRKNITIGLP
-972 FVLAYWETLPFWR
+972 LVLAYWETLPFWR

-1050 ENTEST
+1050 ENTETT

-1076 PEERGDVKYDVPIF
+1076 PEDRGDVKYDVPVF
-1090 FWYTDV
+1090 FWYTDA

-1103 KFMKETFG
+1103 IYMKDTFG
-1111 IPVKLVRRAIHE
+1111 IPAKTVRQAIRE
-1123 GQAAQDSYRD
+1123 GQSAQDTYREK
-1133 QLLAQGQKVLDR
+1133 LLEQGQKVLDG

-1151 EKPGAVVLAARPYQN
+1151 EAPGAVVLAARPYQN

-1176 MFTDQGI
+1176 MFIEQGI
-1183 NVLTADSIPGLDKID
+1183 SVLTADSIPGLDRID

-1220 AAQHPNLEYVQI
+1220 AARHPNLEYVQI

-1237 GHDAYLSDEIIRMM
+1237 GHDAYLSDEIIRLM

-1274 IRIRSFISSV
+1274 IRVRSFISSV

-1293 TEMLS
+1293 LQMLS
-1298 KKKQQNSPDETPVF
+1298 ARKRREDPDAVPVF
-1312 PPQKQDISELKKGA
+1312 PAQRQDISELKKGT
-1326 PAPRRF
+1326 PAPRPF

-1338 ELSDPY
+1338 DLPDPY
-1344 PQKFNKEDIADTVVF
+1344 PQKFLKEDIEDSVVF

-1414 ALQALEDPRYEGRK
+1414 ALQALEDPQYEGMK

-1456 GHTDVSIITN
+1456 GHTDVPIITN

-1481 MQAMIKISFALPMID
+1481 LQASIKIAFALPMID

-1510 VKGISN
+1510 VEGIAD
-1516 KTFDKAID
+1516 KTFEKALD
-1524 VLMES
+1524 VLMDA
-1529 IEKGGVGRMKKG
+1529 IEHGGVGKMKKG
-1541 FEKAIHLMKKVPY
+1541 FEKAIRLMKKVPY
-1554 DRSNPRPTVLIV
+1554 DRSDPRPTVLIV

-1576 ANHDIEDYLEK
+1576 ANHDIEAYLEK

-1609 EQAKNYGVKKSIVER
+1609 EQAKDYGVKKSIVER
-1624 GFLDVVEQVFNTSHD
+1624 GYLDLVEQIFNTSHD
-1639 FVESVAKQHP
+1639 FVASVAKQHP

-1656 LKDAARASDP
+1656 LTDVAKASDP

-1743 LQMLVMNIRSA
+1743 LQMLIMNMRASS
-1754 V
+1754 VS

>member
-1 MNQKQEYLIGIDVGS
+1 MNQKQKYLIGMDVGS

-23 LQKEDETIVYSEYAR
+23 LRQSDEEIVYSEYAR

-46 VCALLEHGKQHI
+46 VCTLLEHGKEAI
-58 PAGSSLRMAFT
+58 PAGSSLQIAFT
-69 GSGSKPLAEAAGVPF
+69 GSGSKPLADAAGVPF

-96 KYYPSAKTAIELGG
+96 KYYPTARTAIELGG
-110 QDAKVIFFRQNKKTG
+110 QDAKVIFFRRSRKAG

-153 QVKPEDYESLAEQ
+153 QVKPEDYESLAER

-269 SGTAACAPEKE
+269 ADTPAAA
-280 GSQEVDLN
+280 GGNFDID

-296 LIGRSTA
+296 LIGRRDVDE
-303 QESGSLSGPF
+303 ESSKAGPF
-313 FETEKEYRDFLV
+313 FASEEEYQAFLR

-341 GTDAECYLGVDCGS
+341 GTSADCYLGVDCGS
-355 TTTKFVLVDEKQR
+355 TTTKFVLLDEKER

-379 DPISVLKKGLIEMEE
+379 DPISVLRKGLLEMEE
-394 KFAEEGV
+394 KFAREGI
-401 TLHVKGMATTG
+401 TLHVRGMATTG
-412 YGELLAAKAFRADA
+412 YGELLAAKAFRADT

-491 VPVPEIA
+491 VSTTEIA
-498 ERAFAAKHP
+498 ERAFKAEHP
-507 AELGSRCTVFM
+507 AVLGSRCTVFM

-551 IRISNLDSLGD
+551 IRISSLDSLGD

-608 KAARTQEPSSF
+608 KVRRINAQSSSF
-619 IGFEALHDFTFTQVN
+619 IGFDALHAFTFTQVN
-634 GLVCSGCGNH
+634 GLVCSGCQNH
-644 CRRSVVTFSTGDN
+644 CRRSVVTFSTGDT
-657 WITGNRCDRGS
+657 WITGNRCERGS
-668 VLNPGELE
+668 ILNPGELE
-676 AFLESQKEQPGEKH
+676 AFLASQEH
-690 IQKITPA
+690 IQEEKPVQKALPA
-697 QRSISPKETASGK
+697 HRTISMQSEEEGESEPSAAGPAASGPSQRQAE
-710 TVSGKDAFS
+710 TP
-719 VQEEGQVSAEYIESV
+719 EEHKHSESV
-734 SELRTA
+734 L
-740 EENLSIVDKA
+740 DKVTIA
-750 AATMKDTAANAADL
+750 VKDTAA
-764 ITAAVKDKAAN
+764 T
-775 AADKVTT
+775 
-782 AVRDTAV
+782 
-789 NAADKVTTAVRDTA
+789 
-803 VNAADKVTT
+803 
-812 AVRDTAVN
+812 
-820 AGNSVAA
+820 
-827 AVIDTATG
+827 

-840 SVAVKD
+840 SAAVKD
-846 TRDSAASAA
+846 TAASAA
-855 DKVSSAMKEKAA
+855 DRVSTAVTDTAASAA
-867 NVADKVPSIV
+867 NMVAAAVAETAATAA
-877 KDTAVSAAD
+877 DTAVSAAD
-886 RVTSTAAS
+886 RVTETVRVKASSAADKVTHTVKDTAASAVNKVPAAVKDTAAS
-894 AADKVTA
+894 AADRVTA
-901 TVKNTAAAAS
+901 AVKNTASAASGVKKAVSERDAKKNAAAAS
-911 DIVSSQS
+911 GTP
-918 KKSKAAYTEKSSGN
+918 KK
-932 TAPERRKKGT
+932 KKRGT
-942 DLFKVRKAL
+942 DLFKVRKTFL
-951 LQRKYPF
+951 LREYPF
-958 KQVDSKKNVTIGLP
+958 RQVDSRKNITIGLP
-972 FVLAYWETLPFWR
+972 LVLAYWETLPFWR

-1050 ENTEST
+1050 ENTETT

-1076 PEERGDVKYDVPIF
+1076 PEDRGDVKYDVPVF
-1090 FWYTDV
+1090 FWYTDA

-1103 KFMKETFG
+1103 IYMKDTFG
-1111 IPVKLVRRAIHE
+1111 IPAKTVRQAIRE
-1123 GQAAQDSYRD
+1123 GQSAQDTYREK
-1133 QLLAQGQKVLDR
+1133 LLEQGQKVLDG

-1151 EKPGAVVLAARPYQN
+1151 EAPGAVVLAARPYQN

-1176 MFTDQGI
+1176 MFIEQGI
-1183 NVLTADSIPGLDKID
+1183 SVLTADSIPGLDRID

-1220 AAQHPNLEYVQI
+1220 AARHPNLEYVQI

-1237 GHDAYLSDEIIRMM
+1237 GHDAYLSDEIIRLM

-1274 IRIRSFISSV
+1274 IRVRSFISSV

-1293 TEMLS
+1293 LQMLS
-1298 KKKQQNSPDETPVF
+1298 ARKRREDPDAVPVF
-1312 PPQKQDISELKKGA
+1312 PAQRQDISELKKGT
-1326 PAPRRF
+1326 PAPRPF

-1338 ELSDPY
+1338 DLPDPY
-1344 PQKFNKEDIADTVVF
+1344 PQKFLKEDIEDSVVF

-1414 ALQALEDPRYEGRK
+1414 ALQALEDPQYEGMK

-1456 GHTDVSIITN
+1456 GHADVPIITN

-1481 MQAMIKISFALPMID
+1481 LQASIKIAFALPMID

-1510 VKGISN
+1510 VVGIAD
-1516 KTFDKAID
+1516 KTFEKALD
-1524 VLMES
+1524 VLMDA
-1529 IEKGGVGRMKKG
+1529 IEHGGVGKMKKG
-1541 FEKAIHLMKKVPY
+1541 FEKAIRLMKKVPY
-1554 DRSNPRPTVLIV
+1554 DRSDPRPTVLIV

-1576 ANHDIEDYLEK
+1576 ANHDIEAYLEK

-1609 EQAKNYGVKKSIVER
+1609 EQAKDYGVKKSIVER
-1624 GFLDVVEQVFNTSHD
+1624 GYLDLVEQIFNTSHD
-1639 FVESVAKQHP
+1639 FVASVAKQHP

-1656 LKDAARASDP
+1656 LTDVAKASDP

-1743 LQMLVMNIRSA
+1743 LQMLIMNMRASS
-1754 V
+1754 VS

>member
-1 MNQKQEYLIGIDVGS
+1 MNEKQEFLIGMDVGS

-23 LQKEDETIVYSEYAR
+23 LRKSDEEIVYSEYAR

-46 VCALLEHGKQHI
+46 VCTLLEHGKEHI
-58 PAGSSLRMAFT
+58 PAGSIIRIAFT
-69 GSGSKPLAEAAGVPF
+69 GSGSKPLADAAGVPF

-153 QVKPEDYESLAEQ
+153 QVKPEEYESLAER

-191 GVRKEDIA
+191 GVSKEDIA

-245 ELKDEDILIPEQPE
+245 ELNDEDILIPEQPE

-269 SGTAACAPEKE
+269 AGSSGNNVGVSEEDTLLFDIDK
-280 GSQEVDLN
+280 
-288 RCIYRIRA
+288 CIYRIRA
-296 LIGRSTA
+296 LIGRRDVEE
-303 QESGSLSGPF
+303 ESSKSGPF
-313 FETEKEYRDFLV
+313 FATEADYQAFLR

-332 KHIFRKLDT
+332 KNIFRKLDA
-341 GTDAECYLGVDCGS
+341 GTDVDCYLGVDCGS
-355 TTTKFVLVDEKQR
+355 TTTKFVLVDEKER

-379 DPISVLKKGLIEMEE
+379 DPISVLKKGLIEME
-394 KFAEEGV
+394 KKYSEEGIRLNV
-401 TLHVKGMATTG
+401 RGMATTG
-412 YGELLAAKAFRADA
+412 YGELLAAKAFRADT
-426 HIVETVAHARASAKY
+426 HVVETVAHARASAKY

-458 IWLDD
+458 IWIDD

-491 VPVPEIA
+491 VSTTEIA
-498 ERAFAAKHP
+498 ERAFAASHP
-507 AELGSRCTVFM
+507 AVLGSRCTVFM

-551 IRISNLDSLGD
+551 IRISSLDSLGD

-608 KAARTQEPSSF
+608 KARRTGAPSSF
-619 IGFEALHDFTFTQVN
+619 IGFDALHDFTFTQVN
-634 GLVCSGCGNH
+634 GLVCQGCANH
-644 CRRSVVTFSTGDN
+644 CRRSVITFSTGDT
-657 WITGNRCDRGS
+657 WITGNRCERGS
-668 VLNPGELE
+668 ILNPGELE
-676 AFLESQKEQPGEKH
+676 AFLASQSDVQEEKPL
-690 IQKITPA
+690 QKPLQRAVPA
-697 QRSISPKETASGK
+697 QRTISGQSAGAKEAGEIKSGD
-710 TVSGKDAFS
+710 TGSESTGNESGQRQS
-719 VQEEGQVSAEYIESV
+719 VINAEQK
-734 SELRTA
+734 TA
-740 EENLSIVDKA
+740 ETVLDKVTFA
-750 AATMKDTAANAADL
+750 VKDTAASAADRVSTAVAGTAASAANL
-764 ITAAVKDKAAN
+764 VTAAVVDKAVTAADTAAS
-775 AADKVTT
+775 AADKVTAT
-782 AVRDTAV
+782 VRET
-789 NAADKVTTAVRDTA
+789 
-803 VNAADKVTT
+803 
-812 AVRDTAVN
+812 
-820 AGNSVAA
+820 
-827 AVIDTATG
+827 
-835 AADRV
+835 
-840 SVAVKD
+840 
-846 TRDSAASAA
+846 AASAA
-855 DKVSSAMKEKAA
+855 DKVSATVKE
-867 NVADKVPSIV
+867 
-877 KDTAVSAAD
+877 
-886 RVTSTAAS
+886 TAAS

-901 TVKNTAAAAS
+901 TVKETAASAVDRVPAPVKETAASAADKVTAAVKNTAAAAS
-911 DIVSSQS
+911 GIKKPVSFPQAKKSTAAVSSGS
-918 KKSKAAYTEKSSGN
+918 AAQTK
-932 TAPERRKKGT
+932 KKGT
-942 DLFKVRKAL
+942 DLFKVRKTFL
-951 LQRKYPF
+951 LREYPF
-958 KQVDSKKNVTIGLP
+958 TQVDSTKGVTIGLP
-972 FVLAYWETLPFWR
+972 LVLAYWETLPFWR
-985 TFWSALGFD
+985 TFWKALGFD

-1067 PLVIKNSDN
+1067 PLVVKNSDN
-1076 PEERGDVKYDVPIF
+1076 PEERGDVKYDVPVF
-1090 FWYTDV
+1090 FWYTDA
-1096 DRERQLS
+1096 DRERQLT
-1103 KFMKETFG
+1103 KFMKDTFG
-1111 IPVKLVRRAIHE
+1111 ISAKTVRKAIRE
-1123 GQAAQDSYRD
+1123 GQSAQDTYRD
-1133 QLLAQGQKVLDR
+1133 NLLEQGRKVLER
-1145 IRKAPA
+1145 IKKAPA
-1151 EKPGAVVLAARPYQN
+1151 EEPGAVVLAARPYQN
-1166 DDLVNHNIPE
+1166 DDLVNHSIPE
-1176 MFTDQGI
+1176 MFTGQGI
-1183 NVLTADSIPGLDKID
+1183 SVLTADSIPGLDKID
-1198 LSKSRLDV
+1198 LSRSRLDV

-1293 TEMLS
+1293 LQMISAE
-1298 KKKQQNSPDETPVF
+1298 KRRQNPDAVPVF
-1312 PPQKQDISELKKGA
+1312 PAQKQDISELKKGA
-1326 PAPRRF
+1326 PAPRPF

-1338 ELSDPY
+1338 DLQDPY
-1344 PQKFNKEDIADTVVF
+1344 PQKFQKEDIEDSVVF

-1414 ALQALEDPRYEGRK
+1414 ALQAIEDPKYAGMK

-1456 GHTDVSIITN
+1456 GHTDVPIITN

-1481 MQAMIKISFALPMID
+1481 LQAMIKIAYALPMID

-1510 VKGISN
+1510 VEGIAD
-1516 KTFDKAID
+1516 KTFEQALD
-1524 VLMES
+1524 VLMDS
-1529 IEKGGVGRMKKG
+1529 IEHGGVGKMKKG
-1541 FEKAIHLMKKVPY
+1541 FEKAIRLMKKVPY

-1576 ANHDIEDYLEK
+1576 ANHDIEAYLEK

-1609 EQAKNYGVKKSIVER
+1609 EQAKDYGVKKSIVER
-1624 GFLDVVEQVFNTSHD
+1624 GYLDLVEQLFNSAHD
-1639 FVESVAKQHP
+1639 FVASVAKQHP

-1656 LKDAARASDP
+1656 LTDVAKASDP

-1743 LQMLVMNIRSA
+1743 LQMLVMNIRSMHSS
-1754 V
+1754 